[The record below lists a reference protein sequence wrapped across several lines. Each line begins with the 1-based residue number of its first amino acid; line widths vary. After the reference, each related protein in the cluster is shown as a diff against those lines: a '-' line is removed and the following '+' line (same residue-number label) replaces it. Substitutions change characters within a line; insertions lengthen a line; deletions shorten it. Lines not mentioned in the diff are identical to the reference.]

1 MWGGHRQGNRMG
13 SFRGSQEERFAPG
26 WNREYPPSLDSLA
39 QERHSGN
46 FSGRESLPFDI
57 QALTGLLNPQFA
69 NREEPSFS
77 YGARDGPRS
86 DFRGGEGHHD
96 FRGRD
101 FPPSDFQGRDES
113 QMDFRGR
120 EPPSS
125 DYRGRD
131 MYPGDFR
138 EREGPHM
145 DFRGGDVPSVD
156 YRNREQFRM
165 NYRDREAHN
174 MDYRG
179 RDEPSSDFRG
189 RGSFDLDFRGR
200 DGSHSDFRARDM
212 SELDFRGREHSYSD
226 FRNRDVPDL
235 DFRGVGTSDLDF
247 RNRNASSSDFR
258 NRHRSRSDQDFRN
271 RDMAPPMDFSE
282 REMPPMDQSLVD
294 FRRNQSTVPLAERE
308 GSGLRTSKREESALG
323 LDRTPFGSQ
332 KGEFQHSEAPARE
345 EESLGLGLEDD
356 TSHNFQN
363 SRGPLPTLQDQEEQP
378 QTFANKQQQQQLSG
392 GEQQRSDSDLGLK
405 GEGGLDFLG
414 RQDTDYRN
422 IEYRDVDHRLP
433 GHQMFDYEHGKSFS
447 EGKPSKDSRPYK
459 SLQDQDYR
467 TCPKYVKPSK
477 LIRLGGVPETATKDD
492 ILNAFRGPDGTPV
505 KDLRLKD
512 YSSGYDYG
520 YVCVEFSLLEE
531 AIGCMEANQ
540 GTLSIGGKEVTLE
553 YTPCPEFWRCKR
565 CKVCT
570 VGYRSSCSYCKLPR
584 DGSRAGPESRGSS
597 EGGEDTSAEQE
608 FTETK
613 LEKPEQEL
621 SGQPGSPKQTLQP
634 SVPAPQQECQPQEE
648 EPRKRDEGGERR
660 PLQEKRRD
668 MDRHQELPSQR
679 EVEEAPPQDGG
690 GSRTIMLK
698 RITRFTPPEVIV
710 GLLAPYVRLSTSS
723 VRIMKNKAG
732 RMGQTYGFI
741 ELDSHAEA
749 LRLLK
754 ILQNLDPPICIDGRT
769 VEVNLATG
777 RRRNDYGEH
786 GDNSYYG
793 PGRRGM
799 RDRRGSESQRRTR
812 AQSPSD
818 VSTYIYDP
826 ETGNYYDPIAGTY
839 YDPRTQREVTIDRE
853 SCSSPTE
860 SGRRRRHESQER
872 TNERKEPHSR
882 DNRDKR
888 EKGKSTFAKNEPGE
902 ERFFAE
908 DVFKK
913 PLPPSTKKDEGAGL
927 NETGEE
933 KFSAEDVFKK
943 PLPPS
948 VKKDE
953 STAPP
958 KVVNPLIGLLGEYG
972 GDSDNEEEEE
982 EEEQPQAQWL
992 PPPLP
997 PAQREEQP
1005 RKAKANEDKLTDWN
1019 KLACLL
1025 CRRQFPNKEVLIKHQ
1040 QLSNLHKQN
1049 LEIHMKIKR
1058 SEQELAY
1065 LEKRE
1070 REGRY
1075 KDKGN
1080 DRREKFQQMDSPE
1093 RKRLRYDQDSESD
1106 YDPRIDSNN
1115 KGNRMFQSAGWKK
1128 GFGHNQQGT
1137 ASPMEAE
1144 NRKKGPGL
1152 GPQGKPPKRQSNET
1166 YRDAVRRVMFARY
1179 KELE

>member
-1 MWGGHRQGNRMG
+1 MWIATIINPLM
-13 SFRGSQEERFAPG
+13 FGSQEERFAPG

-46 FSGRESLPFDI
+46 FSGRKSLPFGI
-57 QALTGLLNPQFA
+57 QALSGLLNPQFA

-86 DFRGGEGHHD
+86 DFRGGEGHRD

-113 QMDFRGR
+113 QMDFRSR
-120 EPPSS
+120 EPPPSE
-125 DYRGRD
+125 YRGRD
-131 MYPGDFR
+131 MYSGDFR
-138 EREGPHM
+138 DREGPPM
-145 DFRGGDVPSVD
+145 DFRGGDVPSGD
-156 YRNREQFRM
+156 YRNRDTFRM

-179 RDEPSSDFRG
+179 RDEAPSDFRG
-189 RGSFDLDFRGR
+189 RGSYDLDFRGR
-200 DGSHSDFRARDM
+200 DGPHSDFRARDM
-212 SELDFRGREHSYSD
+212 SELDYRGREHSYSD

-235 DFRGVGTSDLDF
+235 DFRGVGASDLDF
-247 RNRNASSSDFR
+247 RNRNAPSSDFR
-258 NRHRSRSDQDFRN
+258 NRHRSRSDQDFRS
-271 RDMAPPMDFSE
+271 RDVAPPMDFSD
-282 REMPPMDQSLVD
+282 REMPPVDQSLVD
-294 FRRNQSTVPLAERE
+294 FRHNQSTVPLAERE
-308 GSGLRTSKREESALG
+308 GSGLSTSKRDESALG

-332 KGEFQHSEAPARE
+332 KGEFQHSETPARE

-363 SRGPLPTLQDQEEQP
+363 SRGPLSALQDQEEQP

-405 GEGGLDFLG
+405 GEGDLDFLG

-422 IEYRDVDHRLP
+422 MEYRDVDHRLP

-447 EGKPSKDSRPYK
+447 EGKPNKDSRPYK

-512 YSSGYDYG
+512 YSSGENGIFYINT
-520 YVCVEFSLLEE
+520 LLGNLVKVLH
-531 AIGCMEANQ
+531 ALI
-540 GTLSIGGKEVTLE
+540 
-553 YTPCPEFWRCKR
+553 

-584 DGSRAGPESRGSS
+584 DGSRAGPESRGGA
-597 EGGEDTSAEQE
+597 EGEDTSAEQE

-613 LEKPEQEL
+613 LETPEQEL
-621 SGQPGSPKQTLQP
+621 SDQPGSPKQPLQP
-634 SVPAPQQECQPQEE
+634 SVPAPEQECQPEE
-648 EPRKRDEGGERR
+648 QEPRKRDEGREHR
-660 PLQEKRRD
+660 PSQEKRRD
-668 MDRHQELPSQR
+668 VDRYQEPPSQR
-679 EVEEAPPQDGG
+679 EAEEATPPDGG

-741 ELDSHAEA
+741 ELESHAEA

-769 VEVNLATG
+769 LEVNLATG
-777 RRRNDYGEH
+777 RRRYREMMLWGCSFCH
-786 GDNSYYG
+786 
-793 PGRRGM
+793 GRRGM
-799 RDRRGSESQRRTR
+799 RDRRGGESQRRTR

-826 ETGNYYDPIAGTY
+826 DTGNYYDPIAGTY

-853 SCSSPTE
+853 ASSSPTE
-860 SGRRRRHESQER
+860 SRRRRHESQER
-872 TNERKEPHSR
+872 TSDRKEPHSR
-882 DNRDKR
+882 DNRDKKD
-888 EKGKSTFAKNEPGE
+888 KGKSTSVKNDSGE
-902 ERFFAE
+902 ERFF
-908 DVFKK
+908 
-913 PLPPSTKKDEGAGL
+913 
-927 NETGEE
+927 
-933 KFSAEDVFKK
+933 AEDVFKK

-953 STAPP
+953 ST
-958 KVVNPLIGLLGEYG
+958 GLVRCYTCSLW
-972 GDSDNEEEEE
+972 SSM
-982 EEEQPQAQWL
+982 
-992 PPPLP
+992 
-997 PAQREEQP
+997 
-1005 RKAKANEDKLTDWN
+1005 
-1019 KLACLL
+1019 
-1025 CRRQFPNKEVLIKHQ
+1025 
-1040 QLSNLHKQN
+1040 SN
-1049 LEIHMKIKR
+1049 
-1058 SEQELAY
+1058 S
-1065 LEKRE
+1065 
-1070 REGRY
+1070 
-1075 KDKGN
+1075 
-1080 DRREKFQQMDSPE
+1080 
-1093 RKRLRYDQDSESD
+1093 
-1106 YDPRIDSNN
+1106 
-1115 KGNRMFQSAGWKK
+1115 
-1128 GFGHNQQGT
+1128 
-1137 ASPMEAE
+1137 
-1144 NRKKGPGL
+1144 
-1152 GPQGKPPKRQSNET
+1152 
-1166 YRDAVRRVMFARY
+1166 
-1179 KELE
+1179 

>member
-1 MWGGHRQGNRMG
+1 Y
-13 SFRGSQEERFAPG
+13 SGSQEERFAPG

-77 YGARDGPRS
+77 FGARDGPRS

-101 FPPSDFQGRDES
+101 FPPPDFQGRDES

-125 DYRGRD
+125 EYRGRD
-131 MYPGDFR
+131 MYSGDFR
-138 EREGPHM
+138 EREGPPM

-156 YRNREQFRM
+156 YRNRETFRM

-179 RDEPSSDFRG
+179 REEPPSDFRG

-200 DGSHSDFRARDM
+200 DGSHSDFRARDV
-212 SELDFRGREHSYSD
+212 SELDYRGREHSYSD

-247 RNRNASSSDFR
+247 RNRNAPSSDFR
-258 NRHRSRSDQDFRN
+258 NRHRSRSDQDFRS
-271 RDMAPPMDFSE
+271 RDMAPPMDFSD

-308 GSGLRTSKREESALG
+308 GSGLSTSKREEPALG

-356 TSHNFQN
+356 TSHNFQ
-363 SRGPLPTLQDQEEQP
+363 SSCGPLPTLQDQEEQP
-378 QTFANKQQQQQLSG
+378 QTFANKQQQQQQLSG

-467 TCPKYVKPSK
+467 TCPKYMKPSK

-512 YSSGYDYG
+512 YSSVIC
-520 YVCVEFSLLEE
+520 VCWAHSSFTPLSQ
-531 AIGCMEANQ
+531 Q

-584 DGSRAGPESRGSS
+584 DVHFSS
-597 EGGEDTSAEQE
+597 LIAEA
-608 FTETK
+608 K

-621 SGQPGSPKQTLQP
+621 SGQPGSPEQPLQP
-634 SVPAPQQECQPQEE
+634 SIPATQQECQPQEQ
-648 EPRKRDEGGERR
+648 EPRKRDEGRERR
-660 PLQEKRRD
+660 PSQEKRRD
-668 MDRHQELPSQR
+668 VDRHQELPSQR
-679 EVEEAPPQDGG
+679 EAEEATPQDGG

-799 RDRRGSESQRRTR
+799 RDRRGGESQRRTR

-853 SCSSPTE
+853 ACSSPTE
-860 SGRRRRHESQER
+860 SRRRRHGSQER

-882 DNRDKR
+882 DNRDKK
-888 EKGKSTFAKNEPGE
+888 EKGKSTSAK
-902 ERFFAE
+902 
-908 DVFKK
+908 
-913 PLPPSTKKDEGAGL
+913 S
-927 NETGEE
+927 ETGEE

-953 STAPP
+953 SAAPP

-982 EEEQPQAQWL
+982 EEEQSQAQWL
-992 PPPLP
+992 PPPHP

-1005 RKAKANEDKLTDWN
+1005 RKAKASDDKLTDWN

-1093 RKRLRYDQDSESD
+1093 RKRLRYDRDSESD

-1115 KGNRMFQSAGWKK
+1115 KGNRVLQSTGWKK

-1137 ASPMEAE
+1137 TSPMEAE
-1144 NRKKGPGL
+1144 NRKKGPGV
-1152 GPQGKPPKRQSNET
+1152 GAQGKPSKRQSNET

>member
-1 MWGGHRQGNRMG
+1 Y
-13 SFRGSQEERFAPG
+13 SGSQEERFAPG

-77 YGARDGPRS
+77 FGARDGPRS

-125 DYRGRD
+125 EYRGRD
-131 MYPGDFR
+131 MYSGDFR
-138 EREGPHM
+138 EREGPPM

-156 YRNREQFRM
+156 YRNRETFRM

-179 RDEPSSDFRG
+179 RDEPPSDFRG

-212 SELDFRGREHSYSD
+212 SELDYRGREHSYSD
-226 FRNRDVPDL
+226 FRNRDVPDM

-247 RNRNASSSDFR
+247 RNRNAPSSDFR
-258 NRHRSRSDQDFRN
+258 NRHRSRSDQDFRS
-271 RDMAPPMDFSE
+271 RDVAPPMDFPD
-282 REMPPMDQSLVD
+282 REMPPVDQSLVD

-308 GSGLRTSKREESALG
+308 GSGLSTSKREESALG

-345 EESLGLGLEDD
+345 EESLGL
-356 TSHNFQN
+356 
-363 SRGPLPTLQDQEEQP
+363 EEQP

-392 GEQQRSDSDLGLK
+392 GEQQRTDSDLGLK
-405 GEGGLDFLG
+405 DEGGLDFLG

-422 IEYRDVDHRLP
+422 MEYRDVDHRLP
-433 GHQMFDYEHGKSFS
+433 GHQMFDYEHDKSFS

-512 YSSGYDYG
+512 YSSGKCG
-520 YVCVEFSLLEE
+520 TAV
-531 AIGCMEANQ
+531 ICMCWAYSSFTPLSQQ

-584 DGSRAGPESRGSS
+584 DVHFSS
-597 EGGEDTSAEQE
+597 LIA
-608 FTETK
+608 ETK
-613 LEKPEQEL
+613 LEKTEQEL
-621 SGQPGSPKQTLQP
+621 SGQPGSPKQPLQA
-634 SVPAPQQECQPQEE
+634 SVPAPQQECQPQEQ
-648 EPRKRDEGGERR
+648 EPRKRDEGRERR
-660 PLQEKRRD
+660 PSQEKRRD

-679 EVEEAPPQDGG
+679 QAEEATPQEGG

-777 RRRNDYGEH
+777 RRRNDYGDH

-799 RDRRGSESQRRTR
+799 RDRRGGESQRRTR

-853 SCSSPTE
+853 ACSSPTE
-860 SGRRRRHESQER
+860 SRRRRHGSQER

-882 DNRDKR
+882 DNRDKK
-888 EKGKSTFAKNEPGE
+888 EKGKNTSAK
-902 ERFFAE
+902 
-908 DVFKK
+908 
-913 PLPPSTKKDEGAGL
+913 

-953 STAPP
+953 SAAPP

-982 EEEQPQAQWL
+982 EEEQSQAQWL
-992 PPPLP
+992 LPPHP

-1005 RKAKANEDKLTDWN
+1005 RKAKANDDKLTDWN

-1049 LEIHMKIKR
+1049 LEIHMKIKQ

-1080 DRREKFQQMDSPE
+1080 DRREKFQQLDSPE
-1093 RKRLRYDQDSESD
+1093 RKRLRYDRDSESD

-1115 KGNRMFQSAGWKK
+1115 KGNRMVQSTGWKK

-1137 ASPMEAE
+1137 TSPMDAE

-1152 GPQGKPPKRQSNET
+1152 GAQGKPSKRQSNET

>member
-1 MWGGHRQGNRMG
+1 MWGDHRQGNRMG

-77 YGARDGPRS
+77 FGARDGPRS

-125 DYRGRD
+125 EYRGRD
-131 MYPGDFR
+131 MYSGDFR
-138 EREGPHM
+138 EREGPPM

-156 YRNREQFRM
+156 YRNRETFRM

-179 RDEPSSDFRG
+179 RDEPPSDFRG

-200 DGSHSDFRARDM
+200 DGSHSDFRARDV
-212 SELDFRGREHSYSD
+212 SELDYRGREHSYSD

-247 RNRNASSSDFR
+247 RNRNAPSSDFR
-258 NRHRSRSDQDFRN
+258 NRHRSRSDQDFRS
-271 RDMAPPMDFSE
+271 RDVAPPMDFSD
-282 REMPPMDQSLVD
+282 REMPPVDQSLVD
-294 FRRNQSTVPLAERE
+294 FRHNQSTGPLAERE
-308 GSGLRTSKREESALG
+308 GSSLSTSKREESALG

-332 KGEFQHSEAPARE
+332 KGEFQHAEAPARE
-345 EESLGLGLEDD
+345 EESLGL
-356 TSHNFQN
+356 
-363 SRGPLPTLQDQEEQP
+363 EEQP
-378 QTFANKQQQQQLSG
+378 QAFANKQQQQQLSG

-512 YSSGYDYG
+512 YSSVMC
-520 YVCVEFSLLEE
+520 VCWAQSSFTPLSQ
-531 AIGCMEANQ
+531 Q

-584 DGSRAGPESRGSS
+584 DAHFSCLIA
-597 EGGEDTSAEQE
+597 
-608 FTETK
+608 ETK

-621 SGQPGSPKQTLQP
+621 SGQPGSPKQPLQP
-634 SVPAPQQECQPQEE
+634 SVPAPQQECQPQEQ
-648 EPRKRDEGGERR
+648 EPRKRDEGRERR
-660 PLQEKRRD
+660 PSQEKRRD

-679 EVEEAPPQDGG
+679 EAEEATPQDGG

-799 RDRRGSESQRRTR
+799 RDRRGGESQRRTR

-839 YDPRTQREVTIDRE
+839 YDPRTQREVTIDRDA
-853 SCSSPTE
+853 CSSPTE
-860 SGRRRRHESQER
+860 SRRRRHGSQER

-882 DNRDKR
+882 DNRDKK
-888 EKGKSTFAKNEPGE
+888 EKGKNTS
-902 ERFFAE
+902 AE
-908 DVFKK
+908 
-913 PLPPSTKKDEGAGL
+913 

-953 STAPP
+953 SAAPP

-982 EEEQPQAQWL
+982 EEEQSQAQWL
-992 PPPLP
+992 PPPHP

-1005 RKAKANEDKLTDWN
+1005 RKAKASDDKLTDWN

-1093 RKRLRYDQDSESD
+1093 TKRLRYDRDTESD

-1115 KGNRMFQSAGWKK
+1115 KGNRMLQSTGWKK

-1137 ASPMEAE
+1137 ASPVEVE

-1152 GPQGKPPKRQSNET
+1152 GAPGKPSKRQSNET

>member
-1 MWGGHRQGNRMG
+1 Y
-13 SFRGSQEERFAPG
+13 SGSQEERFAPG
-26 WNREYPPSLDSLA
+26 WNREYPPSLDSLG

-46 FSGRESLPFDI
+46 FSGRKSLPFDI
-57 QALTGLLNPQFA
+57 QALSGLLNPQFA

-86 DFRGGEGHHD
+86 DFRGGDGHHD

-120 EPPSS
+120 EPPPSE
-125 DYRGRD
+125 YRGRD
-131 MYPGDFR
+131 MYSGDFR
-138 EREGPHM
+138 EREGPPM
-145 DFRGGDVPSVD
+145 DFRGGDVPSGD
-156 YRNREQFRM
+156 YRNRDTFRM

-179 RDEPSSDFRG
+179 REEPPSDFRG
-189 RGSFDLDFRGR
+189 RGSYDFDFRGR
-200 DGSHSDFRARDM
+200 DGPHSDFRARDM
-212 SELDFRGREHSYSD
+212 PELDYRGREHCYSD

-235 DFRGVGTSDLDF
+235 DFRGVGTSDLDL
-247 RNRNASSSDFR
+247 RNRNAPSSDFR
-258 NRHRSRSDQDFRN
+258 NRHRSRSDQDFRS
-271 RDMAPPMDFSE
+271 RDVAPPMDFSD
-282 REMPPMDQSLVD
+282 REMPPVDQSLVD
-294 FRRNQSTVPLAERE
+294 FRHNQSAVPLAERE
-308 GSGLRTSKREESALG
+308 GSGLSTGKRDESALS
-323 LDRTPFGSQ
+323 LDRNPFGSQ

-345 EESLGLGLEDD
+345 EESLGL
-356 TSHNFQN
+356 
-363 SRGPLPTLQDQEEQP
+363 EEQP
-378 QTFANKQQQQQLSG
+378 HTFANKQQQQQLSG

-405 GEGGLDFLG
+405 GEGDLDFLG
-414 RQDTDYRN
+414 RQDADYRN
-422 IEYRDVDHRLP
+422 MEYRDVDHRLP
-433 GHQMFDYEHGKSFS
+433 GNQMFDYEHGKSFA

-459 SLQDQDYR
+459 NLQDQDYR

-512 YSSGYDYG
+512 YSSG
-520 YVCVEFSLLEE
+520 ENAFSSASSFKAHLSFTPLSQ
-531 AIGCMEANQ
+531 Q
-540 GTLSIGGKEVTLE
+540 GTLTIGGKEVTLE

-584 DGSRAGPESRGSS
+584 DENWRKKTHLPKHSYVKPVHFSS
-597 EGGEDTSAEQE
+597 LTA
-608 FTETK
+608 ETK
-613 LEKPEQEL
+613 LETPEQEL
-621 SGQPGSPKQTLQP
+621 SGQPGSPKQPLQP
-634 SVPAPQQECQPQEE
+634 PVPAPQQECQPQEQ
-648 EPRKRDEGGERR
+648 EPRKRDEGREHR
-660 PLQEKRRD
+660 PSQEKRRD
-668 MDRHQELPSQR
+668 MDRHQEPPSQR
-679 EVEEAPPQDGG
+679 EAEEATPPDGG

-710 GLLAPYVRLSTSS
+710 GLLAPYVRLSTSN

-741 ELDSHAEA
+741 ELESHAEA

-769 VEVNLATG
+769 LEVNLATG

-786 GDNSYYG
+786 GGNSYYG

-799 RDRRGSESQRRTR
+799 RDRRGGESLRRTR

-826 ETGNYYDPIAGTY
+826 DTGNYYDPIAGTY

-853 SCSSPTE
+853 PSPPPTE
-860 SGRRRRHESQER
+860 SRRRRQESQER
-872 TNERKEPHSR
+872 TSDRKEPYSR
-882 DNRDKR
+882 DNRDRKD
-888 EKGKSTFAKNEPGE
+888 KGKSASAK
-902 ERFFAE
+902 
-908 DVFKK
+908 
-913 PLPPSTKKDEGAGL
+913 T
-927 NETGEE
+927 ETGEE

-948 VKKDE
+948 VKKEE
-953 STAPP
+953 SAAPP

-982 EEEQPQAQWL
+982 EEEQSQAQWL
-992 PPPLP
+992 PPPPHP
-997 PAQREEQP
+997 PATREEQP
-1005 RKAKANEDKLTDWN
+1005 RKAKVSDDKLTDWN

-1070 REGRY
+1070 REGRH

-1093 RKRLRYDQDSESD
+1093 RKRLRYDRDSESD
-1106 YDPRIDSNN
+1106 YDPRLDSNN
-1115 KGNRMFQSAGWKK
+1115 KGNRMVQSPGWKK

-1137 ASPMEAE
+1137 ASPVEAE
-1144 NRKKGPGL
+1144 NRRKGPGL
-1152 GPQGKPPKRQSNET
+1152 GAPGKPPKRQSNET

-1179 KELE
+1179 KELK

>member
-1 MWGGHRQGNRMG
+1 Y
-13 SFRGSQEERFAPG
+13 SGSQEERFAPG
-26 WNREYPPSLDSLA
+26 WNREYPPSLDSLG

-46 FSGRESLPFDI
+46 FSGRKSLPFDI
-57 QALTGLLNPQFA
+57 QALSGLLNPQFA

-86 DFRGGEGHHD
+86 DFRGGDGHHD

-101 FPPSDFQGRDES
+101 FPPPDFQSRDES

-120 EPPSS
+120 EPLPSE
-125 DYRGRD
+125 YRGRD
-131 MYPGDFR
+131 MYSGDFR
-138 EREGPHM
+138 EREGPPM
-145 DFRGGDVPSVD
+145 DFRGGDVPSGD
-156 YRNREQFRM
+156 YRNRDTFRM

-179 RDEPSSDFRG
+179 REEPPSDFRG
-189 RGSFDLDFRGR
+189 RGSYDFDFRGR
-200 DGSHSDFRARDM
+200 DGPHSDFRARDM
-212 SELDFRGREHSYSD
+212 SELDYRGREHSYSD

-235 DFRGVGTSDLDF
+235 DFRGVGTSDLDL
-247 RNRNASSSDFR
+247 RSRNAPSSDFR
-258 NRHRSRSDQDFRN
+258 NRHRSRSDQDFRS
-271 RDMAPPMDFSE
+271 RDVAPPMDFSD
-282 REMPPMDQSLVD
+282 REMPSVDQSLVD
-294 FRRNQSTVPLAERE
+294 FRHNQSTVTLAERE
-308 GSGLRTSKREESALG
+308 GCGLSNSKRDESALS
-323 LDRTPFGSQ
+323 LDRSPFGSQ

-345 EESLGLGLEDD
+345 DESLGLSLEDD

-378 QTFANKQQQQQLSG
+378 QTFANKQQQEQLSG

-405 GEGGLDFLG
+405 GEGDLDFLG
-414 RQDTDYRN
+414 RQDADYRN
-422 IEYRDVDHRLP
+422 MEYRDVDHRLP
-433 GHQMFDYEHGKSFS
+433 GHQMFDYEHGKSFA

-459 SLQDQDYR
+459 NLQDQDYR

-505 KDLRLKD
+505 KDLQLKD
-512 YSSGYDYG
+512 YSS
-520 YVCVEFSLLEE
+520 VT
-531 AIGCMEANQ
+531 CMCWAHLSFTPLSQQ
-540 GTLSIGGKEVTLE
+540 GTLTIGGKEVTLE

-584 DGSRAGPESRGSS
+584 DGEKKHLLKHSYVKPVYFSS
-597 EGGEDTSAEQE
+597 LTV
-608 FTETK
+608 ETK
-613 LEKPEQEL
+613 LGTPEQEL
-621 SGQPGSPKQTLQP
+621 SGQPGSPKQPFQP
-634 SVPAPQQECQPQEE
+634 SVSAPQQECQPQEQ
-648 EPRKRDEGGERR
+648 EPRNRDEGREHR
-660 PLQEKRRD
+660 PSQEKRRD
-668 MDRHQELPSQR
+668 MDRHQEPPCQR
-679 EVEEAPPQDGG
+679 EAEEATPPDGG

-710 GLLAPYVRLSTSS
+710 GLLAPYVHLSTSS

-741 ELDSHAEA
+741 ELESHAEA

-769 VEVNLATG
+769 LEVNLATG

-786 GDNSYYG
+786 GGNSYYG

-799 RDRRGSESQRRTR
+799 RDRRGGESLRRTR

-826 ETGNYYDPIAGTY
+826 DTGNYYDPIAGTY

-853 SCSSPTE
+853 PSSPPTE
-860 SGRRRRHESQER
+860 GRRRWHGSQER
-872 TNERKEPHSR
+872 ISDRKEPHSR
-882 DNRDKR
+882 DNRDKKD
-888 EKGKSTFAKNEPGE
+888 KGKSTSAK
-902 ERFFAE
+902 
-908 DVFKK
+908 
-913 PLPPSTKKDEGAGL
+913 T
-927 NETGEE
+927 ETGEE

-948 VKKDE
+948 VKKEE
-953 STAPP
+953 SAAPP

-982 EEEQPQAQWL
+982 EEEQSQAQWL
-992 PPPLP
+992 PPPPHP
-997 PAQREEQP
+997 PAPREEQP
-1005 RKAKANEDKLTDWN
+1005 RKAKVSDDKLTDWN

-1070 REGRY
+1070 REGKL

-1093 RKRLRYDQDSESD
+1093 RKRLRYDRDSESD
-1106 YDPRIDSNN
+1106 CDPRLDSNN
-1115 KGNRMFQSAGWKK
+1115 RGNRMVPSPGWKK

-1137 ASPMEAE
+1137 ASPVEAE
-1144 NRKKGPGL
+1144 NRRKGPGL
-1152 GPQGKPPKRQSNET
+1152 GAPGKPPKRQSNET

-1179 KELE
+1179 KELK

>member
-1 MWGGHRQGNRMG
+1 Y
-13 SFRGSQEERFAPG
+13 SGSQEERFAPG

-57 QALTGLLNPQFA
+57 QAFTGLLNPQFA

-77 YGARDGPRS
+77 FGARDGPRS

-101 FPPSDFQGRDES
+101 FPPPDFQGRDES
-113 QMDFRGR
+113 QMEFRGR

-125 DYRGRD
+125 EYRGRD
-131 MYPGDFR
+131 MYSGDYW
-138 EREGPHM
+138 EREGPPM
-145 DFRGGDVPSVD
+145 EFRGGDVPSMD
-156 YRNREQFRM
+156 YRNRETFRM

-179 RDEPSSDFRG
+179 RDEPSDFRG

-200 DGSHSDFRARDM
+200 DGPHADFRARDV
-212 SELDFRGREHSYSD
+212 SELDYRGREHSYSD
-226 FRNRDVPDL
+226 FKNRDVPDL

-247 RNRNASSSDFR
+247 RNRNAPSSDFR
-258 NRHRSRSDQDFRN
+258 SRHRSRSDQDFRS
-271 RDMAPPMDFSE
+271 RDVAPRMDFSD
-282 REMPPMDQSLVD
+282 REMPPVDQNLVD
-294 FRRNQSTVPLAERE
+294 FRHNQSTVPLAERE
-308 GSGLRTSKREESALG
+308 GSGLNTSKREESALG

-345 EESLGLGLEDD
+345 EEPLGL
-356 TSHNFQN
+356 
-363 SRGPLPTLQDQEEQP
+363 EEQP
-378 QTFANKQQQQQLSG
+378 QTFANKQQQQQQLSG
-392 GEQQRSDSDLGLK
+392 GEQQGSDSDLGLK
-405 GEGGLDFLG
+405 GEGDLDFLG

-433 GHQMFDYEHGKSFS
+433 GHQIFDYEHGKSFS

-459 SLQDQDYR
+459 NLQDQDYR

-512 YSSGYDYG
+512 YSS
-520 YVCVEFSLLEE
+520 VCVCWARSSFTPLSQ
-531 AIGCMEANQ
+531 Q

-584 DGSRAGPESRGSS
+584 DVHFSS
-597 EGGEDTSAEQE
+597 LTA
-608 FTETK
+608 ETK

-621 SGQPGSPKQTLQP
+621 SGQPGSPKQPLQP
-634 SVPAPQQECQPQEE
+634 AIPAPQQECQPQEQ
-648 EPRKRDEGGERR
+648 EPRKRDEGREQRPSQERR
-660 PLQEKRRD
+660 SD
-668 MDRHQELPSQR
+668 MEQHQEMPSQR
-679 EVEEAPPQDGG
+679 QPEEATPQDGG
-690 GSRTIMLK
+690 GSRTIILK

-710 GLLAPYVRLSTSS
+710 GLLAPYVRLSTSN

-741 ELDSHAEA
+741 ELESHAEA
-749 LRLLK
+749 MRVLK

-769 VEVNLATG
+769 LEVNLATG
-777 RRRNDYGEH
+777 RRNDYGDR

-799 RDRRGSESQRRTR
+799 RDRRGGESQRRTR

-826 ETGNYYDPIAGTY
+826 ETGNYYDPIADTY
-839 YDPRTQREVTIDRE
+839 YDPRTQREVTVDRE
-853 SCSSPTE
+853 ACSSPTE
-860 SGRRRRHESQER
+860 GKRRQHGSQER

-882 DNRDKR
+882 DSRDKK
-888 EKGKSTFAKNEPGE
+888 EKGKSTSAKNET
-902 ERFFAE
+902 
-908 DVFKK
+908 V
-913 PLPPSTKKDEGAGL
+913 
-927 NETGEE
+927 EE
-933 KFSAEDVFKK
+933 KFSTEDVFKK

-953 STAPP
+953 SAAPP

-982 EEEQPQAQWL
+982 EEEQSQAQWL
-992 PPPLP
+992 PPPHP
-997 PAQREEQP
+997 PAQRKEQA
-1005 RKAKANEDKLTDWN
+1005 RKAKASDEKLTDWN

-1093 RKRLRYDQDSESD
+1093 RKRLRYDRDSESD
-1106 YDPRIDSNN
+1106 YDPRMDSNN
-1115 KGNRMFQSAGWKK
+1115 KGNRMFQSTGWKK

-1137 ASPMEAE
+1137 TSPMEAE

-1152 GPQGKPPKRQSNET
+1152 GAPGKPSKRQSNET

>member
-1 MWGGHRQGNRMG
+1 Y
-13 SFRGSQEERFAPG
+13 SGSQEERFAPG
-26 WNREYPPSLDSLA
+26 WNREYPPSLDSLG

-46 FSGRESLPFDI
+46 FSGRKSLPFDI
-57 QALTGLLNPQFA
+57 QALSGLLNPQFA

-120 EPPSS
+120 EPPPSE
-125 DYRGRD
+125 YRGRD
-131 MYPGDFR
+131 MYSGDFR
-138 EREGPHM
+138 EREGPPM
-145 DFRGGDVPSVD
+145 DFRGGDVPSGD
-156 YRNREQFRM
+156 YRNRDTFRM

-179 RDEPSSDFRG
+179 RDEPPSDFRG
-189 RGSFDLDFRGR
+189 RGSYDLDFRGR
-200 DGSHSDFRARDM
+200 DGPHSDFRARDM
-212 SELDFRGREHSYSD
+212 SELDYRGREHSYSD

-247 RNRNASSSDFR
+247 RNRNAPSSDFR
-258 NRHRSRSDQDFRN
+258 NRHRSRSDQDFRS
-271 RDMAPPMDFSE
+271 RDVAPPMDFSD
-282 REMPPMDQSLVD
+282 REMPPVDQSLVD
-294 FRRNQSTVPLAERE
+294 FRHNQSTVPLAERE
-308 GSGLRTSKREESALG
+308 GSGLSTSKRDESAHS

-332 KGEFQHSEAPARE
+332 KGEFQHTEASTGE

-363 SRGPLPTLQDQEEQP
+363 SRGPLPTLQDQEEQT

-405 GEGGLDFLG
+405 GEGDLDFLG

-422 IEYRDVDHRLP
+422 MEYRDVDHRLP

-512 YSSGYDYG
+512 YSSVTC
-520 YVCVEFSLLEE
+520 VCWARSSFTPLSQ
-531 AIGCMEANQ
+531 Q
-540 GTLSIGGKEVTLE
+540 GTLTIGGKEVTLE

-584 DGSRAGPESRGSS
+584 DGEYIWSPEL
-597 EGGEDTSAEQE
+597 A
-608 FTETK
+608 ETK
-613 LEKPEQEL
+613 LETPEQEL
-621 SGQPGSPKQTLQP
+621 SGQPGSPKQPLQP
-634 SVPAPQQECQPQEE
+634 SVPAPQQECQPQEQ
-648 EPRKRDEGGERR
+648 EPRKRDEGRDHR
-660 PLQEKRRD
+660 PSQEKRRD
-668 MDRHQELPSQR
+668 MDRHQEPPSQR
-679 EVEEAPPQDGG
+679 EAEEATPPDGG

-741 ELDSHAEA
+741 ELESHAEA

-769 VEVNLATG
+769 LEVNLATG

-799 RDRRGSESQRRTR
+799 RDRRGGESQRRTR

-826 ETGNYYDPIAGTY
+826 DTGNYYDPIAGTY

-853 SCSSPTE
+853 ASSPPTE
-860 SGRRRRHESQER
+860 SRRRRHGSQER
-872 TNERKEPHSR
+872 TSDRKEPHSR
-882 DNRDKR
+882 DNRDRKD
-888 EKGKSTFAKNEPGE
+888 KGKSTSAK
-902 ERFFAE
+902 A
-908 DVFKK
+908 
-913 PLPPSTKKDEGAGL
+913 
-927 NETGEE
+927 ETGEE

-948 VKKDE
+948 VKKEE
-953 STAPP
+953 SAAPP

-982 EEEQPQAQWL
+982 EEEQSQAQWL
-992 PPPLP
+992 PPPPHP
-997 PAQREEQP
+997 PAPREEQP
-1005 RKAKANEDKLTDWN
+1005 RKAKASDDKLTDWN

-1070 REGRY
+1070 REGRH

-1093 RKRLRYDQDSESD
+1093 RKRLRYDRESESD
-1106 YDPRIDSNN
+1106 YDPRLDSNN
-1115 KGNRMFQSAGWKK
+1115 RGNRMVQSPGWKK

-1137 ASPMEAE
+1137 ASPVEAE
-1144 NRKKGPGL
+1144 NRRKGPGL
-1152 GPQGKPPKRQSNET
+1152 GAPGKPPKRQSNET

>member
-1 MWGGHRQGNRMG
+1 Y
-13 SFRGSQEERFAPG
+13 SGSQEERFAPG

-77 YGARDGPRS
+77 FGARDGPRS

-101 FPPSDFQGRDES
+101 FPSSDFQGRDES

-125 DYRGRD
+125 EYRGRD
-131 MYPGDFR
+131 MYSGDFR
-138 EREGPHM
+138 EREGPPM

-156 YRNREQFRM
+156 YRNRETFRM

-179 RDEPSSDFRG
+179 RDEPPSDFRG

-200 DGSHSDFRARDM
+200 DGSHSDFRARDV
-212 SELDFRGREHSYSD
+212 SELDYRGREHSYSD

-247 RNRNASSSDFR
+247 RNRNAPSSDFR
-258 NRHRSRSDQDFRN
+258 NRHRSRSDQDFRS
-271 RDMAPPMDFSE
+271 RDVAPPMDFSD
-282 REMPPMDQSLVD
+282 REMPPVDQSLVD

-308 GSGLRTSKREESALG
+308 GSGLSTSKREESALG

-447 EGKPSKDSRPYK
+447 EGKPSKDARPYK

-512 YSSGYDYG
+512 YSSVIC
-520 YVCVEFSLLEE
+520 VCWAPSSFTPLSQ
-531 AIGCMEANQ
+531 Q

-584 DGSRAGPESRGSS
+584 DGEYIWSPRVWSV
-597 EGGEDTSAEQE
+597 
-608 FTETK
+608 K
-613 LEKPEQEL
+613 KL
-621 SGQPGSPKQTLQP
+621 SGQPGSPKQPLQP
-634 SVPAPQQECQPQEE
+634 SVPAPQQECQPEE
-648 EPRKRDEGGERR
+648 QEPRKRDEGRERR
-660 PLQEKRRD
+660 PSQEKRRD
-668 MDRHQELPSQR
+668 MERHQELPSQR
-679 EVEEAPPQDGG
+679 EAEEATPQDGG

-799 RDRRGSESQRRTR
+799 RDRRGGESQRRTR

-853 SCSSPTE
+853 ACSSPTE
-860 SGRRRRHESQER
+860 SRRRRHGSQER

-882 DNRDKR
+882 DNRDKK
-888 EKGKSTFAKNEPGE
+888 EKGKNTSAK
-902 ERFFAE
+902 
-908 DVFKK
+908 
-913 PLPPSTKKDEGAGL
+913 

-953 STAPP
+953 SAAPP

-992 PPPLP
+992 PPPHP

-1005 RKAKANEDKLTDWN
+1005 RKAKASDDKLTDWN

-1093 RKRLRYDQDSESD
+1093 RKRLRYDRDSESD

-1115 KGNRMFQSAGWKK
+1115 KGNRMLQSTGWKK

-1137 ASPMEAE
+1137 TSPMEAE

-1152 GPQGKPPKRQSNET
+1152 GAQGKPSKRQSNET

>member
-1 MWGGHRQGNRMG
+1 Y
-13 SFRGSQEERFAPG
+13 SGSQEERFAPG

-69 NREEPSFS
+69 NREQPSFS
-77 YGARDGPRS
+77 FGARDGPCS

-101 FPPSDFQGRDES
+101 FPPSDYQGRDES

-125 DYRGRD
+125 EYRGRD
-131 MYPGDFR
+131 MYSGDFR
-138 EREGPHM
+138 EREGPPM
-145 DFRGGDVPSVD
+145 DFRGGDVPPVD
-156 YRNREQFRM
+156 YKNRETFRM

-179 RDEPSSDFRG
+179 RDEPPPDFRG

-200 DGSHSDFRARDM
+200 DGSHSDFRARGVP
-212 SELDFRGREHSYSD
+212 ELDYRGREHSYSD

-235 DFRGVGTSDLDF
+235 DFRGVGASDLDF
-247 RNRNASSSDFR
+247 RNRNTPSSDFR
-258 NRHRSRSDQDFRN
+258 NRHRSRSDQDFRS
-271 RDMAPPMDFSE
+271 RDVAPPMDYSD
-282 REMPPMDQSLVD
+282 REMPPVDQSLAD

-308 GSGLRTSKREESALG
+308 GSGLTTSKREEPALG

-345 EESLGLGLEDD
+345 EESLGL
-356 TSHNFQN
+356 
-363 SRGPLPTLQDQEEQP
+363 EEQP
-378 QTFANKQQQQQLSG
+378 QTFANKQQQQQQLSG
-392 GEQQRSDSDLGLK
+392 GEQQGSESDLVLK
-405 GEGGLDFLG
+405 GEGDLDFLG

-422 IEYRDVDHRLP
+422 MEYRDVDHRLP
-433 GHQMFDYEHGKSFS
+433 GHQMYDYEHGKSFS

-467 TCPKYVKPSK
+467 TGPKYVKPSK

-512 YSSGYDYG
+512 YSSAIC
-520 YVCVEFSLLEE
+520 VCWAHSSFPPLSQ
-531 AIGCMEANQ
+531 Q

-584 DGSRAGPESRGSS
+584 DGE
-597 EGGEDTSAEQE
+597 
-608 FTETK
+608 
-613 LEKPEQEL
+613 EKYMLKHCLWNQCISPLQQQRQSLKNL
-621 SGQPGSPKQTLQP
+621 SKRSPKQPLQP
-634 SVPAPQQECQPQEE
+634 SVPAPQQECQPQEQ
-648 EPRKRDEGGERR
+648 EPRKRDEGQERR
-660 PLQEKRRD
+660 PSQERRRD

-679 EVEEAPPQDGG
+679 EAEEATPQDGG
-690 GSRTIMLK
+690 GSRSNDGLSTSKAIMLK

-786 GDNSYYG
+786 SDNSYYG

-799 RDRRGSESQRRTR
+799 RDRRGGESQRRTR

-839 YDPRTQREVTIDRE
+839 YDPRTQREVTIDQE
-853 SCSSPTE
+853 GCSSPTE
-860 SGRRRRHESQER
+860 SRRRRHGSQEWASG
-872 TNERKEPHSR
+872 RKEPHSR
-882 DNRDKR
+882 DNRDKK
-888 EKGKSTFAKNEPGE
+888 EKGKSTSAK
-902 ERFFAE
+902 
-908 DVFKK
+908 
-913 PLPPSTKKDEGAGL
+913 

-953 STAPP
+953 SAATP

-982 EEEQPQAQWL
+982 GQDQAQWL
-992 PPPLP
+992 LPPLP
-997 PAQREEQP
+997 PAQREDQP
-1005 RKAKANEDKLTDWN
+1005 QKAKVGEDKLTDWN

-1058 SEQELAY
+1058 SQQELAY

-1093 RKRLRYDQDSESD
+1093 RKRLRYDRDSE
-1106 YDPRIDSNN
+1106 RMDSNN
-1115 KGNRMFQSAGWKK
+1115 KGNRTFQSMGWKK

-1137 ASPMEAE
+1137 ASPAEAE

-1152 GPQGKPPKRQSNET
+1152 GVQGKPSKRQSNET

>member
-1 MWGGHRQGNRMG
+1 MWGDHRQGNRMG

-96 FRGRD
+96 FRGRN

-179 RDEPSSDFRG
+179 RDEPPSDFRG

-212 SELDFRGREHSYSD
+212 SELDYRGREHSYSD

-247 RNRNASSSDFR
+247 RNRNAPSSDFR

-271 RDMAPPMDFSE
+271 RDMAPPMDFSD

-323 LDRTPFGSQ
+323 LDRAPFGSQ

-345 EESLGLGLEDD
+345 EESLGL
-356 TSHNFQN
+356 
-363 SRGPLPTLQDQEEQP
+363 EEQP

-512 YSSGYDYG
+512 YSSGKKSKIT
-520 YVCVEFSLLEE
+520 CLHWAHLSFTPLSP
-531 AIGCMEANQ
+531 Q

-584 DGSRAGPESRGSS
+584 D
-597 EGGEDTSAEQE
+597 
-608 FTETK
+608 ETK
-613 LEKPEQEL
+613 LEKPEQEV

-888 EKGKSTFAKNEPGE
+888 EKGKSTFAKNE
-902 ERFFAE
+902 
-908 DVFKK
+908 
-913 PLPPSTKKDEGAGL
+913 
-927 NETGEE
+927 TGEE

-972 GDSDNEEEEE
+972 GDSDNEDEEE

-1093 RKRLRYDQDSESD
+1093 RKRLRYDRDSESD

-1115 KGNRMFQSAGWKK
+1115 KGNRTFQSAGWKK

-1137 ASPMEAE
+1137 TSPMEAE

>member
-1 MWGGHRQGNRMG
+1 WGDHRQGNRAG

-57 QALTGLLNPQFA
+57 QALAGLLNPQFA

-77 YGARDGPRS
+77 FGARDGPRS

-101 FPPSDFQGRDES
+101 FPPPDFQSRDES
-113 QMDFRGR
+113 QLDFRGR
-120 EPPSS
+120 EPPPSE
-125 DYRGRD
+125 YRGRE
-131 MYPGDFR
+131 MYSGDFR
-138 EREGPHM
+138 EREGPPM
-145 DFRGGDVPSVD
+145 EFRGGDIPSVD
-156 YRNREQFRM
+156 YRNRETFWM
-165 NYRDREAHN
+165 NYRDREAHSV
-174 MDYRG
+174 DYRG
-179 RDEPSSDFRG
+179 RDEPPSDFRG

-200 DGSHSDFRARDM
+200 DGSHSDFRARDV
-212 SELDFRGREHSYSD
+212 SELDYRGRDHSYSD

-247 RNRNASSSDFR
+247 RNRNAPSSDFR
-258 NRHRSRSDQDFRN
+258 NRHRSRADQDFRS
-271 RDMAPPMDFSE
+271 RDMPPPMDFPD
-282 REMPPMDQSLVD
+282 REMPPVDQSLVD

-308 GSGLRTSKREESALG
+308 GSGLSTSKKDEPALG

-345 EESLGLGLEDD
+345 EESLGL
-356 TSHNFQN
+356 
-363 SRGPLPTLQDQEEQP
+363 EEQP
-378 QTFANKQQQQQLSG
+378 QTFANKQQQQQQLSG

-405 GEGGLDFLG
+405 GEDDLDFLG

-433 GHQMFDYEHGKSFS
+433 GNQLFDYEHGKSFS

-512 YSSGYDYG
+512 YSSGAG
-520 YVCVEFSLLEE
+520 GPVTFVCWAQLSFTPLSQ
-531 AIGCMEANQ
+531 Q

-584 DGSRAGPESRGSS
+584 DVHFSS
-597 EGGEDTSAEQE
+597 LIA
-608 FTETK
+608 ETK
-613 LEKPEQEL
+613 PEKPEQEL
-621 SGQPGSPKQTLQP
+621 PIQPGSPKQPVQA
-634 SVPAPQQECQPQEE
+634 SVPAPQQECQPQEQE
-648 EPRKRDEGGERR
+648 SRKRDEGRERR
-660 PLQEKRRD
+660 PPQEKRRD
-668 MDRHQELPSQR
+668 MDRHQEPPSHR
-679 EVEEAPPQDGG
+679 EAEEATPQDGG

-710 GLLAPYVRLSTSS
+710 GLLAPYVRISTSS

-769 VEVNLATG
+769 LEVNLATG

-793 PGRRGM
+793 QGRRGM
-799 RDRRGSESQRRTR
+799 RDRRGGESQRRTR

-839 YDPRTQREVTIDRE
+839 YDPRTQREVTIDRDA
-853 SCSSPTE
+853 CSSPTE
-860 SGRRRRHESQER
+860 NRRRRHGSQER
-872 TNERKEPHSR
+872 TSERKEPHSR
-882 DNRDKR
+882 DNRDKK
-888 EKGKSTFAKNEPGE
+888 EKGKNTSAKNE
-902 ERFFAE
+902 
-908 DVFKK
+908 
-913 PLPPSTKKDEGAGL
+913 S
-927 NETGEE
+927 GEE
-933 KFSAEDVFKK
+933 KISAEDVFKK

-953 STAPP
+953 SAAPP

-982 EEEQPQAQWL
+982 EEEQVQWL
-992 PPPLP
+992 PPPHP

-1005 RKAKANEDKLTDWN
+1005 RKAKANDDKLTDWN

-1058 SEQELAY
+1058 SEQELAF

-1093 RKRLRYDQDSESD
+1093 RKRLRYDRDSESD

-1115 KGNRMFQSAGWKK
+1115 KGNRMLQSPGWKK
-1128 GFGHNQQGT
+1128 GFGYNQQGT
-1137 ASPMEAE
+1137 PSPVEAE
-1144 NRKKGPGL
+1144 NRKRGPGL
-1152 GPQGKPPKRQSNET
+1152 GAQGKPNKRQSNET

>member
-1 MWGGHRQGNRMG
+1 Y
-13 SFRGSQEERFAPG
+13 SGSQEERFAPG

-77 YGARDGPRS
+77 FGARDGPRS

-125 DYRGRD
+125 EYRGRD
-131 MYPGDFR
+131 MYSGDFR
-138 EREGPHM
+138 EREGPPM

-156 YRNREQFRM
+156 YRNRETFRM

-179 RDEPSSDFRG
+179 RDEPPSDFRG

-200 DGSHSDFRARDM
+200 DGSHSDFRARDVP
-212 SELDFRGREHSYSD
+212 ELDYRGREHSYSD

-247 RNRNASSSDFR
+247 RNRNAPSSDFR
-258 NRHRSRSDQDFRN
+258 NRHRSRSDQDFRS
-271 RDMAPPMDFSE
+271 RDVAPPMDFSD
-282 REMPPMDQSLVD
+282 REMPPVDQSLVD

-308 GSGLRTSKREESALG
+308 GSGLSTSKREESALG

-378 QTFANKQQQQQLSG
+378 QTFANKQQQLSG

-512 YSSGYDYG
+512 YSSVIC
-520 YVCVEFSLLEE
+520 VCWAHSSFTPLSQ
-531 AIGCMEANQ
+531 Q

-584 DGSRAGPESRGSS
+584 DVHFSS
-597 EGGEDTSAEQE
+597 LTAEA
-608 FTETK
+608 K

-621 SGQPGSPKQTLQP
+621 SGQPGSPKQPLQP
-634 SVPAPQQECQPQEE
+634 SVPAPQQECQPQEQ
-648 EPRKRDEGGERR
+648 EPKKRDEGRERR
-660 PLQEKRRD
+660 PSQEKRRD

-679 EVEEAPPQDGG
+679 EAEEATPQDGG

-799 RDRRGSESQRRTR
+799 RDRRGGESQRRTR

-853 SCSSPTE
+853 ACSSPTE
-860 SGRRRRHESQER
+860 SRRRRHGSQEW

-882 DNRDKR
+882 DNRDKK
-888 EKGKSTFAKNEPGE
+888 EKGKNTSVK
-902 ERFFAE
+902 
-908 DVFKK
+908 
-913 PLPPSTKKDEGAGL
+913 

-953 STAPP
+953 SAAPP

-982 EEEQPQAQWL
+982 EEEQSQVQWL
-992 PPPLP
+992 PAPHP
-997 PAQREEQP
+997 PAQREEQL
-1005 RKAKANEDKLTDWN
+1005 RKAKASDDKLTDWN

-1093 RKRLRYDQDSESD
+1093 RKRLRYDRDSEGD
-1106 YDPRIDSNN
+1106 YDPRTDSNN
-1115 KGNRMFQSAGWKK
+1115 KGNRMLQSTGWKK

-1137 ASPMEAE
+1137 TSPTEAE

-1152 GPQGKPPKRQSNET
+1152 GAQGKPSKRQSNET

>member
-1 MWGGHRQGNRMG
+1 Y
-13 SFRGSQEERFAPG
+13 SGSQEERFAPG
-26 WNREYPPSLDSLA
+26 WNREYPPSLDSLG

-69 NREEPSFS
+69 NREEPPFSF
-77 YGARDGPRS
+77 GARDGPRS

-101 FPPSDFQGRDES
+101 FPSSDFQGRDES

-125 DYRGRD
+125 EYRGRD
-131 MYPGDFR
+131 MYSGDFR
-138 EREGPHM
+138 EREGPPM

-156 YRNREQFRM
+156 YRNRETFRM
-165 NYRDREAHN
+165 NYRDREAHH

-179 RDEPSSDFRG
+179 RDEPPSDFRG

-200 DGSHSDFRARDM
+200 DGSHSDFRARDV
-212 SELDFRGREHSYSD
+212 SELDYRGREHSYSD

-247 RNRNASSSDFR
+247 RNRNAPSSDFR
-258 NRHRSRSDQDFRN
+258 NRHRARSDQDFRN
-271 RDMAPPMDFSE
+271 RDVAPPMDFSD
-282 REMPPMDQSLVD
+282 REMPPVDQSLVD

-308 GSGLRTSKREESALG
+308 GTDLSTSKREESALG
-323 LDRTPFGSQ
+323 LDRTPFGNQ

-345 EESLGLGLEDD
+345 EESLGL
-356 TSHNFQN
+356 
-363 SRGPLPTLQDQEEQP
+363 EEQP

-392 GEQQRSDSDLGLK
+392 GDQQGSDSDLGLK
-405 GEGGLDFLG
+405 GEGDLDFLG

-447 EGKPSKDSRPYK
+447 EGKPSKESRPYK
-459 SLQDQDYR
+459 NLQDQDYR

-505 KDLRLKD
+505 KGLRLKD
-512 YSSGYDYG
+512 YSS
-520 YVCVEFSLLEE
+520 
-531 AIGCMEANQ
+531 AICMLWARWSCPPLSQQ

-584 DGSRAGPESRGSS
+584 DGEYIWCLLL
-597 EGGEDTSAEQE
+597 
-608 FTETK
+608 ETK

-621 SGQPGSPKQTLQP
+621 SGQPGSPKQPLQP

-648 EPRKRDEGGERR
+648 EPRKRDEGRERQ
-660 PLQEKRRD
+660 PSQEKRRD

-679 EVEEAPPQDGG
+679 EAEEATPQDGG

-741 ELDSHAEA
+741 ELESHAEA

-793 PGRRGM
+793 PSRRGM
-799 RDRRGSESQRRTR
+799 RDRRGNESQRRTR

-839 YDPRTQREVTIDRE
+839 YDPRTQREVTIERE
-853 SCSSPTE
+853 ASSSPPE
-860 SGRRRRHESQER
+860 SRRQWHGSQER

-882 DNRDKR
+882 DNRDRK
-888 EKGKSTFAKNEPGE
+888 EKGKSPSAK
-902 ERFFAE
+902 
-908 DVFKK
+908 
-913 PLPPSTKKDEGAGL
+913 

-933 KFSAEDVFKK
+933 KLSAEDVFKK

-953 STAPP
+953 SATPP

-992 PPPLP
+992 PQPPHP
-997 PAQREEQP
+997 PAPREEQP
-1005 RKAKANEDKLTDWN
+1005 RKAKVSDEKLTDWN

-1093 RKRLRYDQDSESD
+1093 RKRLRYDRDSESD
-1106 YDPRIDSNN
+1106 YDPRVDSNN
-1115 KGNRMFQSAGWKK
+1115 KGNRMFQSTGWKK
-1128 GFGHNQQGT
+1128 GFGYNQQGT
-1137 ASPMEAE
+1137 TSPMEAE

-1152 GPQGKPPKRQSNET
+1152 GAQGKPTKRQSNET

>member
-1 MWGGHRQGNRMG
+1 Y
-13 SFRGSQEERFAPG
+13 SGSQEERFAPG

-46 FSGRESLPFDI
+46 FSGRKSLPFDI
-57 QALTGLLNPQFA
+57 QALSGILNPQFA

-120 EPPSS
+120 EPPPSE
-125 DYRGRD
+125 YRGRD
-131 MYPGDFR
+131 MYSGDFR
-138 EREGPHM
+138 EREGPPM
-145 DFRGGDVPSVD
+145 DFRGGDIPSGD
-156 YRNREQFRM
+156 YRNRETFRM

-179 RDEPSSDFRG
+179 RDEPPSDFRG
-189 RGSFDLDFRGR
+189 RGSYDLDFRGR

-212 SELDFRGREHSYSD
+212 SELDYRGRDHSYSD

-247 RNRNASSSDFR
+247 RNRSAPSSDFR
-258 NRHRSRSDQDFRN
+258 NRHRSRSDQDFRS
-271 RDMAPPMDFSE
+271 RDVAPPMDFSD

-308 GSGLRTSKREESALG
+308 GSGLSTSKRDESALG
-323 LDRTPFGSQ
+323 LDRTPFDSQ

-405 GEGGLDFLG
+405 GEGDLDFLG

-422 IEYRDVDHRLP
+422 MEYRDVDHRLP
-433 GHQMFDYEHGKSFS
+433 GNPMFDYEHGKSFS

-512 YSSGYDYG
+512 YSSVIC
-520 YVCVEFSLLEE
+520 VCWARSSFTPLSQ
-531 AIGCMEANQ
+531 Q

-584 DGSRAGPESRGSS
+584 DA
-597 EGGEDTSAEQE
+597 
-608 FTETK
+608 ETK
-613 LEKPEQEL
+613 LETPEQEL
-621 SGQPGSPKQTLQP
+621 SGQPGSPKPPLQP
-634 SVPAPQQECQPQEE
+634 SVPAPQQECQPQEQ
-648 EPRKRDEGGERR
+648 EPRNRDEGRERR
-660 PLQEKRRD
+660 PSQEKRRD
-668 MDRHQELPSQR
+668 MDRHQEPPSQR
-679 EVEEAPPQDGG
+679 EGEEATPPDGG

-741 ELDSHAEA
+741 ELESHAEA

-769 VEVNLATG
+769 LEVNLATG

-799 RDRRGSESQRRTR
+799 RDRRGGESQRRTR

-853 SCSSPTE
+853 SCSSRESCSPPTE
-860 SGRRRRHESQER
+860 SRRRRHGSQER

-882 DNRDKR
+882 DNRDKKD
-888 EKGKSTFAKNEPGE
+888 KGKSTSAK
-902 ERFFAE
+902 
-908 DVFKK
+908 
-913 PLPPSTKKDEGAGL
+913 T
-927 NETGEE
+927 ETGEE
-933 KFSAEDVFKK
+933 KFPAENVFKK

-948 VKKDE
+948 VKKEE
-953 STAPP
+953 SAAPP

-982 EEEQPQAQWL
+982 EEEQSQAQWL
-992 PPPLP
+992 PPPPHP

-1005 RKAKANEDKLTDWN
+1005 RKAKASDDKLTDWN

-1070 REGRY
+1070 REGRH

-1093 RKRLRYDQDSESD
+1093 RKRLRYDRDSESD
-1106 YDPRIDSNN
+1106 FDPRIDSNN
-1115 KGNRMFQSAGWKK
+1115 KGNRMVQSPGWKK

-1144 NRKKGPGL
+1144 NRRKGPGL
-1152 GPQGKPPKRQSNET
+1152 GAPGKPPKRQSNET

>member
-1 MWGGHRQGNRMG
+1 Y
-13 SFRGSQEERFAPG
+13 SGSQEERFAPG

-46 FSGRESLPFDI
+46 FSGRKSLPFDI
-57 QALTGLLNPQFA
+57 QALSGILNPQFA

-120 EPPSS
+120 EPPPSE
-125 DYRGRD
+125 YRGRD
-131 MYPGDFR
+131 MYSGDFR
-138 EREGPHM
+138 EREGPPM
-145 DFRGGDVPSVD
+145 DFRGGDVPSGD
-156 YRNREQFRM
+156 YRNRETFRM

-179 RDEPSSDFRG
+179 RDEPPSDFRG
-189 RGSFDLDFRGR
+189 RGSYDLDFRGR

-212 SELDFRGREHSYSD
+212 SELDYRGRDHSYSD

-247 RNRNASSSDFR
+247 RNRNAPSSDFR
-258 NRHRSRSDQDFRN
+258 NRHRSRSDQDFRS
-271 RDMAPPMDFSE
+271 RDVAPPMDFSD
-282 REMPPMDQSLVD
+282 REMPPVDQSLVD
-294 FRRNQSTVPLAERE
+294 FRRNQSTVPIAERE
-308 GSGLRTSKREESALG
+308 GSGLNTGKRDESALG

-345 EESLGLGLEDD
+345 EESLGL
-356 TSHNFQN
+356 
-363 SRGPLPTLQDQEEQP
+363 EEQP
-378 QTFANKQQQQQLSG
+378 QSFPNKQQQQQLSG
-392 GEQQRSDSDLGLK
+392 GEQQSSDSDLGLK
-405 GEGGLDFLG
+405 GEGDLDFLG

-422 IEYRDVDHRLP
+422 MEYRDVDHRLP
-433 GHQMFDYEHGKSFS
+433 GNQMFDYEHGKSFS
-447 EGKPSKDSRPYK
+447 EGKPSKESRPYK

-512 YSSGYDYG
+512 YSS
-520 YVCVEFSLLEE
+520 VICICWARLSFTPLSQ
-531 AIGCMEANQ
+531 Q

-584 DGSRAGPESRGSS
+584 DGEEKYLLKHSYVKTAYFSS
-597 EGGEDTSAEQE
+597 LIA
-608 FTETK
+608 ETK
-613 LEKPEQEL
+613 LETPEQEL
-621 SGQPGSPKQTLQP
+621 SDQPESPKQPLQP
-634 SVPAPQQECQPQEE
+634 SVPAPQQECQPQEQ
-648 EPRKRDEGGERR
+648 EPRKRDEGRERR
-660 PLQEKRRD
+660 PSQEKKRD
-668 MDRHQELPSQR
+668 VDWHQEPPSQR
-679 EVEEAPPQDGG
+679 EGEEATQPDSG

-723 VRIMKNKAG
+723 VRIMKSKAG

-741 ELDSHAEA
+741 ELESHAEA

-769 VEVNLATG
+769 LEVNLATG

-799 RDRRGSESQRRTR
+799 RDRRGGESQRRTR

-860 SGRRRRHESQER
+860 SRRRRHGSQER
-872 TNERKEPHSR
+872 TNERKESHGR
-882 DNRDKR
+882 DNRDKKD
-888 EKGKSTFAKNEPGE
+888 KGKSASAKTESG
-902 ERFFAE
+902 
-908 DVFKK
+908 K
-913 PLPPSTKKDEGAGL
+913 
-927 NETGEE
+927 E

-948 VKKDE
+948 VKKEE
-953 STAPP
+953 SPAPP

-982 EEEQPQAQWL
+982 EEEQSQAQWL
-992 PPPLP
+992 PPPP
-997 PAQREEQP
+997 HSSAQREEQP
-1005 RKAKANEDKLTDWN
+1005 RKAKATDDKLTDWN

-1025 CRRQFPNKEVLIKHQ
+1025 CRRQFPNKEALIKHQ

-1070 REGRY
+1070 HEGRH

-1093 RKRLRYDQDSESD
+1093 RKRLRYDRDSESD
-1106 YDPRIDSNN
+1106 FDPRIDSNI
-1115 KGNRMFQSAGWKK
+1115 KGNRMVQSPEWKK

-1144 NRKKGPGL
+1144 NRRRGPGL
-1152 GPQGKPPKRQSNET
+1152 GAPGKPPKRQSNET

>member
-1 MWGGHRQGNRMG
+1 Y
-13 SFRGSQEERFAPG
+13 SGSQEERFAPG
-26 WNREYPPSLDSLA
+26 WNREYPPSLDSLG

-46 FSGRESLPFDI
+46 FSGRKSLPFDI
-57 QALTGLLNPQFA
+57 QALSGLLNPQFA

-101 FPPSDFQGRDES
+101 FPPPDFQGRDES

-120 EPPSS
+120 EPPPSE
-125 DYRGRD
+125 YRGRD
-131 MYPGDFR
+131 MYTGDFR
-138 EREGPHM
+138 EREGPPM
-145 DFRGGDVPSVD
+145 DFRGGDVPSGD
-156 YRNREQFRM
+156 YRNRDTFRM

-179 RDEPSSDFRG
+179 RDEPPSDFRG
-189 RGSFDLDFRGR
+189 RGSYDLDFRGR
-200 DGSHSDFRARDM
+200 DGPHSDFRARDM
-212 SELDFRGREHSYSD
+212 SELDYRGREHSYSD

-247 RNRNASSSDFR
+247 RNRNAPSSDFR
-258 NRHRSRSDQDFRN
+258 NRHRSRSDQDFRS
-271 RDMAPPMDFSE
+271 RDVAPPMDFSD
-282 REMPPMDQSLVD
+282 REMPPVDQSLVD
-294 FRRNQSTVPLAERE
+294 FRHNQSTVPLAERE
-308 GSGLRTSKREESALG
+308 GSGLSTSKRDESALS

-345 EESLGLGLEDD
+345 EESLGL
-356 TSHNFQN
+356 
-363 SRGPLPTLQDQEEQP
+363 EEQP

-405 GEGGLDFLG
+405 GEGDLDFLG

-422 IEYRDVDHRLP
+422 MEYRDVDHRLP
-433 GHQMFDYEHGKSFS
+433 GHQMFDYEHGKSFA

-459 SLQDQDYR
+459 NLQDQDYR

-512 YSSGYDYG
+512 YSSVTR
-520 YVCVEFSLLEE
+520 VCWARSSFTPLSQ
-531 AIGCMEANQ
+531 Q
-540 GTLSIGGKEVTLE
+540 GTLTIGGKEVTLE

-584 DGSRAGPESRGSS
+584 DAEEKYLLKHSYVKPAHFSS
-597 EGGEDTSAEQE
+597 LIA
-608 FTETK
+608 ETK
-613 LEKPEQEL
+613 LETPEQEL
-621 SGQPGSPKQTLQP
+621 SGQPGSPKQPLQP
-634 SVPAPQQECQPQEE
+634 SVPAPQQECQPQEQ
-648 EPRKRDEGGERR
+648 EPRKRDEGRERR
-660 PLQEKRRD
+660 PSQEKRRD
-668 MDRHQELPSQR
+668 MDRHQEPPSQR
-679 EVEEAPPQDGG
+679 EAEEATPPDGG

-741 ELDSHAEA
+741 ELESHAEA

-769 VEVNLATG
+769 LEVNLATG

-799 RDRRGSESQRRTR
+799 RDRRGGESQRRTR

-826 ETGNYYDPIAGTY
+826 DTGNYYNPIAGTY

-853 SCSSPTE
+853 PSSPPPE
-860 SGRRRRHESQER
+860 SRRWRHGSQER
-872 TNERKEPHSR
+872 TSDRKEPHGR
-882 DNRDKR
+882 DNRDKKD
-888 EKGKSTFAKNEPGE
+888 KGKSPSAK
-902 ERFFAE
+902 
-908 DVFKK
+908 
-913 PLPPSTKKDEGAGL
+913 T
-927 NETGEE
+927 ETGEE

-948 VKKDE
+948 VKKEE
-953 STAPP
+953 SAAPP

-982 EEEQPQAQWL
+982 EEEQSQAQWL
-992 PPPLP
+992 PPPPHP
-997 PAQREEQP
+997 PAPREEQP
-1005 RKAKANEDKLTDWN
+1005 RKAKASDDKLTDWN

-1070 REGRY
+1070 REGRH

-1093 RKRLRYDQDSESD
+1093 RKRLRYDRDLESD
-1106 YDPRIDSNN
+1106 YDPRLDSNN
-1115 KGNRMFQSAGWKK
+1115 KGNRMVQSPGWKK

-1137 ASPMEAE
+1137 ASPVEAE
-1144 NRKKGPGL
+1144 NRRKGPGL
-1152 GPQGKPPKRQSNET
+1152 GAPGKPPKRQSNET

>member
-1 MWGGHRQGNRMG
+1 MWGDHRQGNRMG

-57 QALTGLLNPQFA
+57 QAFTGLLNPQFA

-77 YGARDGPRS
+77 FGARDGPRS

-101 FPPSDFQGRDES
+101 FPPSNFQGRDES

-131 MYPGDFR
+131 MYSGDFR
-138 EREGPHM
+138 EREGPPM
-145 DFRGGDVPSVD
+145 DFRGGDGPSAE
-156 YRNREQFRM
+156 YRNRETFRM
-165 NYRDREAHN
+165 NYRGREAHN
-174 MDYRG
+174 VDYRE
-179 RDEPSSDFRG
+179 RDEPPSDFRG

-200 DGSHSDFRARDM
+200 DDSHSDFSVRDM
-212 SELDFRGREHSYSD
+212 TELDYRGRDHSYSD

-235 DFRGVGTSDLDF
+235 DFRSVGTSDLDF
-247 RNRNASSSDFR
+247 RNRNAPSSDFR
-258 NRHRSRSDQDFRN
+258 NRHRSRSDQDFRS
-271 RDMAPPMDFSE
+271 RDVASPMDFSD
-282 REMPPMDQSLVD
+282 REIPPVDQSLVD
-294 FRRNQSTVPLAERE
+294 FRHNQSTVPLAERE
-308 GSGLRTSKREESALG
+308 GSGLNNNKREESALG
-323 LDRTPFGSQ
+323 LDRAPFGSQ

-345 EESLGLGLEDD
+345 KESVGLALEDD
-356 TSHNFQN
+356 SSHNFQN

-378 QTFANKQQQQQLSG
+378 QTFANKQQQQQQQLSG

-512 YSSGYDYG
+512 YSSAI
-520 YVCVEFSLLEE
+520 CLCWAHSSLNPLSQ
-531 AIGCMEANQ
+531 Q
-540 GTLSIGGKEVTLE
+540 GTLTIGGKEVTLE

-584 DGSRAGPESRGSS
+584 D
-597 EGGEDTSAEQE
+597 
-608 FTETK
+608 ETK
-613 LEKPEQEL
+613 LEKPEQDL
-621 SGQPGSPKQTLQP
+621 SGHPGSPKQPLEP
-634 SVPAPQQECQPQEE
+634 SVPAPQQECQPQEQ
-648 EPRKRDEGGERR
+648 EPRKRDEWR
-660 PLQEKRRD
+660 PSQEKRRD
-668 MDRHQELPSQR
+668 VDLHQELPSQR
-679 EVEEAPPQDGG
+679 EAEEATPQDGG

-777 RRRNDYGEH
+777 RRRNDYREH
-786 GDNSYYG
+786 NDNSYYG
-793 PGRRGM
+793 QGRRGM
-799 RDRRGSESQRRTR
+799 RDRRGGESQRRTR

-839 YDPRTQREVTIDRE
+839 YDPRTQREVTVDRE
-853 SCSSPTE
+853 DCSSPTE
-860 SGRRRRHESQER
+860 SRKRRHGSQER
-872 TNERKEPHSR
+872 TSERKEPHSR
-882 DNRDKR
+882 DNRDKK
-888 EKGKSTFAKNEPGE
+888 EQGKSTSAKNEP
-902 ERFFAE
+902 
-908 DVFKK
+908 
-913 PLPPSTKKDEGAGL
+913 
-927 NETGEE
+927 GEE

-943 PLPPS
+943 PLPPT

-953 STAPP
+953 SAAPP

-982 EEEQPQAQWL
+982 EEEQSQAQWL
-992 PPPLP
+992 PPPHP

-1005 RKAKANEDKLTDWN
+1005 RKAKASDDKLTDWN

-1080 DRREKFQQMDSPE
+1080 DRREKFQQLDSPE
-1093 RKRLRYDQDSESD
+1093 RKRLRYDRDLESD
-1106 YDPRIDSNN
+1106 YDPRMDSNN
-1115 KGNRMFQSAGWKK
+1115 KGNRTLQSTGWKK

-1137 ASPMEAE
+1137 TSPMESE

-1152 GPQGKPPKRQSNET
+1152 GAPGKPTKRQSNET

>member
-1 MWGGHRQGNRMG
+1 HRQGNRMG

-86 DFRGGEGHHD
+86 DFRGGEGHRD

-101 FPPSDFQGRDES
+101 FPPSDFQGRNEP

-212 SELDFRGREHSYSD
+212 SELDYRGREHSYSD

-247 RNRNASSSDFR
+247 RNRNAPSSDFR

-271 RDMAPPMDFSE
+271 RDMAPPMDFSD

-323 LDRTPFGSQ
+323 LDRAPFGSQ

-345 EESLGLGLEDD
+345 EESLGL
-356 TSHNFQN
+356 
-363 SRGPLPTLQDQEEQP
+363 EEQP
-378 QTFANKQQQQQLSG
+378 QSFANKQQQQQISG

-512 YSSGYDYG
+512 YSSGIT
-520 YVCVEFSLLEE
+520 CLRWAHLSFTPLSP
-531 AIGCMEANQ
+531 Q

-584 DGSRAGPESRGSS
+584 DVHLSLIA
-597 EGGEDTSAEQE
+597 
-608 FTETK
+608 ETK

-648 EPRKRDEGGERR
+648 EPGKRDEGGEQR

-882 DNRDKR
+882 DNRDRR
-888 EKGKSTFAKNEPGE
+888 EKGKSTFAKNE
-902 ERFFAE
+902 
-908 DVFKK
+908 
-913 PLPPSTKKDEGAGL
+913 S
-927 NETGEE
+927 GEE

-953 STAPP
+953 STAP
-958 KVVNPLIGLLGEYG
+958 VRLLGEYG

-1093 RKRLRYDQDSESD
+1093 RKRLRYDRDSESD

-1137 ASPMEAE
+1137 TSPMEAE

>member
-1 MWGGHRQGNRMG
+1 Y
-13 SFRGSQEERFAPG
+13 SGSQEERFAPG

-77 YGARDGPRS
+77 FGARDGPRS

-101 FPPSDFQGRDES
+101 FQSSDFQGRDES

-125 DYRGRD
+125 EYRGRD
-131 MYPGDFR
+131 MYSGDFR
-138 EREGPHM
+138 EREGPPV

-156 YRNREQFRM
+156 YRNRETFRM

-179 RDEPSSDFRG
+179 RDEPPSDFRG

-200 DGSHSDFRARDM
+200 DGSHSDFRARDV
-212 SELDFRGREHSYSD
+212 SELDYRGREHSYSD

-247 RNRNASSSDFR
+247 RNRNAPSSDFR
-258 NRHRSRSDQDFRN
+258 NRHRSRSDQDFRS
-271 RDMAPPMDFSE
+271 RDVAPPMDFSD
-282 REMPPMDQSLVD
+282 REMPPVDQSLVD
-294 FRRNQSTVPLAERE
+294 FRHNQSTVPLAERE
-308 GSGLRTSKREESALG
+308 GSGLSTSKREESALG

-512 YSSGYDYG
+512 YSSVIC
-520 YVCVEFSLLEE
+520 VCWAHSSFTPLSQ
-531 AIGCMEANQ
+531 Q

-584 DGSRAGPESRGSS
+584 DAEEKYTLKHYVEPVNFSS
-597 EGGEDTSAEQE
+597 LIA
-608 FTETK
+608 ETK

-621 SGQPGSPKQTLQP
+621 SGQPGSPKQPLQP
-634 SVPAPQQECQPQEE
+634 PVPAPQQECQPQEQE
-648 EPRKRDEGGERR
+648 LRKRDEGRERR
-660 PLQEKRRD
+660 PSQEKRRD

-679 EVEEAPPQDGG
+679 EAEEATPQDGG

-710 GLLAPYVRLSTSS
+710 GLLAPYVRLSTSN

-799 RDRRGSESQRRTR
+799 RDRRGGESQRRTR

-853 SCSSPTE
+853 ACSSPTE
-860 SGRRRRHESQER
+860 SRRRRHGSQER
-872 TNERKEPHSR
+872 TNERKELYSR
-882 DNRDKR
+882 DNRDKK
-888 EKGKSTFAKNEPGE
+888 EKGKNTSAK
-902 ERFFAE
+902 
-908 DVFKK
+908 
-913 PLPPSTKKDEGAGL
+913 

-953 STAPP
+953 SPAPP

-982 EEEQPQAQWL
+982 EEEQSQAQWL
-992 PPPLP
+992 PPPHQ

-1005 RKAKANEDKLTDWN
+1005 RKAKATDDKLTDWN

-1093 RKRLRYDQDSESD
+1093 RKRLRYDRDSESD

-1115 KGNRMFQSAGWKK
+1115 KGNRMLQSTGWKK
-1128 GFGHNQQGT
+1128 GFGHNQQGMT
-1137 ASPMEAE
+1137 SPMEAE

-1152 GPQGKPPKRQSNET
+1152 GAQGKPSKRQSNET

>member
-1 MWGGHRQGNRMG
+1 Y
-13 SFRGSQEERFAPG
+13 SGSQEERFAPG

-46 FSGRESLPFDI
+46 FSGRKSLPFDI
-57 QALTGLLNPQFA
+57 QALSGILNPQFA

-120 EPPSS
+120 EPPPSE
-125 DYRGRD
+125 YRGRD
-131 MYPGDFR
+131 MYTGDFR
-138 EREGPHM
+138 EREGPPM
-145 DFRGGDVPSVD
+145 DFRGGDVPSGD
-156 YRNREQFRM
+156 YRNRETFRM

-179 RDEPSSDFRG
+179 RDEPPSDFRG
-189 RGSFDLDFRGR
+189 RGSYDLDFRGR

-212 SELDFRGREHSYSD
+212 SELDYRGRDHSYSD

-247 RNRNASSSDFR
+247 RNRNAPSSDFR
-258 NRHRSRSDQDFRN
+258 NRHRSRSDQDFRS
-271 RDMAPPMDFSE
+271 RDVAPPMDFSD
-282 REMPPMDQSLVD
+282 REMPPMDQNLVD

-308 GSGLRTSKREESALG
+308 GSGLSTGKRDESALG

-345 EESLGLGLEDD
+345 EESLGLGLEED
-356 TSHNFQN
+356 TAHNFQN

-392 GEQQRSDSDLGLK
+392 GEQQSSDSDLGLK
-405 GEGGLDFLG
+405 GEGDLDFLG

-422 IEYRDVDHRLP
+422 MEYRDVDHRLP
-433 GHQMFDYEHGKSFS
+433 GNQMFEYEHSKSFS
-447 EGKPSKDSRPYK
+447 EGKPGKDSRPYK

-505 KDLRLKD
+505 KGLRLKD
-512 YSSGYDYG
+512 YSSVIC
-520 YVCVEFSLLEE
+520 VCWACLSFTPLSQ
-531 AIGCMEANQ
+531 Q

-584 DGSRAGPESRGSS
+584 D
-597 EGGEDTSAEQE
+597 D
-608 FTETK
+608 TK
-613 LEKPEQEL
+613 LETPEQEL
-621 SGQPGSPKQTLQP
+621 SGEPESPKQTPQP
-634 SVPAPQQECQPQEE
+634 SVPAPQQECQPQEQ
-648 EPRKRDEGGERR
+648 EPRKRDEGRERR
-660 PLQEKRRD
+660 PSQERRRD
-668 MDRHQELPSQR
+668 MDRHQEPPSQR
-679 EVEEAPPQDGG
+679 EGEETTPPDGG

-710 GLLAPYVRLSTSS
+710 GLLAPYVRLSTSN

-741 ELDSHAEA
+741 ELESHAEA

-769 VEVNLATG
+769 LEVNLATG

-793 PGRRGM
+793 QGRRGM
-799 RDRRGSESQRRTR
+799 RDRRGGESQRRTR

-860 SGRRRRHESQER
+860 SRRRRHGSQEQHGNQER
-872 TNERKEPHSR
+872 TNERKESHGR
-882 DNRDKR
+882 DNRDKKD
-888 EKGKSTFAKNEPGE
+888 KGKSTSAK
-902 ERFFAE
+902 A
-908 DVFKK
+908 
-913 PLPPSTKKDEGAGL
+913 
-927 NETGEE
+927 ETGEE

-948 VKKDE
+948 VKKEE
-953 STAPP
+953 SAAPP

-982 EEEQPQAQWL
+982 EEEQSQAQWL
-992 PPPLP
+992 PPAPHP

-1005 RKAKANEDKLTDWN
+1005 RKAKASDDKLTDWN

-1070 REGRY
+1070 REGRH
-1075 KDKGN
+1075 KDKGS

-1093 RKRLRYDQDSESD
+1093 RKRLRYDRDSESD
-1106 YDPRIDSNN
+1106 FDPRIDSNN
-1115 KGNRMFQSAGWKK
+1115 KGNRMVQSPGWKK
-1128 GFGHNQQGT
+1128 GFGYNQQGT
-1137 ASPMEAE
+1137 ASPVEAE
-1144 NRKKGPGL
+1144 NRRKGPGL
-1152 GPQGKPPKRQSNET
+1152 GAPGKPPKRQSNET

>member
-1 MWGGHRQGNRMG
+1 MWGDHRQGNRMG

-57 QALTGLLNPQFA
+57 QALSGLLNPQFA

-77 YGARDGPRS
+77 FGARDGPRS

-101 FPPSDFQGRDES
+101 FPPPDFQGRDES

-125 DYRGRD
+125 EYRGRD
-131 MYPGDFR
+131 MYSADFR
-138 EREGPHM
+138 EREGPPM

-156 YRNREQFRM
+156 YRNRESFSM

-179 RDEPSSDFRG
+179 RDEPPSDFRG

-200 DGSHSDFRARDM
+200 DGSHSDFRARDV
-212 SELDFRGREHSYSD
+212 SELDYRGREHSYSD

-235 DFRGVGTSDLDF
+235 DFRGMGGSDFDF
-247 RNRNASSSDFR
+247 RNRNAPSSDFR
-258 NRHRSRSDQDFRN
+258 NRHRSRSDQDFRS
-271 RDMAPPMDFSE
+271 RDVAPPMDFSD
-282 REMPPMDQSLVD
+282 REMPPVDQNLVD
-294 FRRNQSTVPLAERE
+294 FRRNQSAAPLAERE
-308 GSGLRTSKREESALG
+308 GSGLSTSKREESALG

-332 KGEFQHSEAPARE
+332 KGEFQHSEAPPRE
-345 EESLGLGLEDD
+345 EESLGLALEDD

-363 SRGPLPTLQDQEEQP
+363 SRGPLPALQDQEEQP
-378 QTFANKQQQQQLSG
+378 QTFANKQQQQQLAG
-392 GEQQRSDSDLGLK
+392 GEQQRSDSELELK

-433 GHQMFDYEHGKSFS
+433 GHQVFDYEHGKSFS

-512 YSSGYDYG
+512 YSSVIC
-520 YVCVEFSLLEE
+520 VCWARSSFTSLSQ
-531 AIGCMEANQ
+531 Q

-584 DGSRAGPESRGSS
+584 D
-597 EGGEDTSAEQE
+597 
-608 FTETK
+608 ETK
-613 LEKPEQEL
+613 LEKPEQDL
-621 SGQPGSPKQTLQP
+621 SGQPGSPEQPLQP
-634 SVPAPQQECQPQEE
+634 PVPAPQQECQPQEQ
-648 EPRKRDEGGERR
+648 EPKKRDEGRERR
-660 PLQEKRRD
+660 PSQEKRKD
-668 MDRHQELPSQR
+668 TDQYQEMPSQR
-679 EVEEAPPQDGG
+679 EAEEATPQGGG
-690 GSRTIMLK
+690 GSRTIILK

-793 PGRRGM
+793 QGRRGM
-799 RDRRGSESQRRTR
+799 RDRRGGESQRRTR

-853 SCSSPTE
+853 ACSSPTE
-860 SGRRRRHESQER
+860 SRRRRHGSQER
-872 TNERKEPHSR
+872 TNERKEAHSR
-882 DNRDKR
+882 DSRDKK
-888 EKGKSTFAKNEPGE
+888 EKGKNTSAK
-902 ERFFAE
+902 
-908 DVFKK
+908 
-913 PLPPSTKKDEGAGL
+913 S
-927 NETGEE
+927 ETGEE

-953 STAPP
+953 SAAPP

-982 EEEQPQAQWL
+982 EEEQSQAQ
-992 PPPLP
+992 
-997 PAQREEQP
+997 QREEQP
-1005 RKAKANEDKLTDWN
+1005 KKAKAIDEKLTDWN

-1049 LEIHMKIKR
+1049 LEIHMKIKQ

-1093 RKRLRYDQDSESD
+1093 RKRLRYDRDTESD

-1115 KGNRMFQSAGWKK
+1115 EGNRMLQSTGWKK

-1137 ASPMEAE
+1137 SPMEAE

-1152 GPQGKPPKRQSNET
+1152 GAQGKPNKRQSNET

>member
-1 MWGGHRQGNRMG
+1 Y
-13 SFRGSQEERFAPG
+13 SGSQEERFAPG

-57 QALTGLLNPQFA
+57 QAFTGLLNPQFA
-69 NREEPSFS
+69 NREEPSYSF
-77 YGARDGPRS
+77 GARDGPRS

-101 FPPSDFQGRDES
+101 FPSSDFQGRDES

-120 EPPSS
+120 EPHSS

-131 MYPGDFR
+131 MYCEDFR
-138 EREGPHM
+138 EREGPPM
-145 DFRGGDVPSVD
+145 DFRGGDVSSVD
-156 YRNREQFRM
+156 YRNREAFRM

-179 RDEPSSDFRG
+179 RDEPPPDFRG

-200 DGSHSDFRARDM
+200 DGSHSDFRARDV
-212 SELDFRGREHSYSD
+212 SELDYRGREHSYSD

-247 RNRNASSSDFR
+247 RNRNAPSSDFR
-258 NRHRSRSDQDFRN
+258 NRHRSRSDQDFRS
-271 RDMAPPMDFSE
+271 RDVAPPMDFTD
-282 REMPPMDQSLVD
+282 REMPPVDQSLVD

-308 GSGLRTSKREESALG
+308 GSGLSTSKREESALG
-323 LDRTPFGSQ
+323 LDRTPFASQ
-332 KGEFQHSEAPARE
+332 KGDFQHSEAPVRE

-356 TSHNFQN
+356 TSHNFQ
-363 SRGPLPTLQDQEEQP
+363 SSCGPLPTLQDQEEQP

-512 YSSGYDYG
+512 YSSAIC
-520 YVCVEFSLLEE
+520 VCWAHSSFTPLSQ
-531 AIGCMEANQ
+531 Q

-584 DGSRAGPESRGSS
+584 DGNFSS
-597 EGGEDTSAEQE
+597 LTA
-608 FTETK
+608 ETK
-613 LEKPEQEL
+613 IEKPEQEL
-621 SGQPGSPKQTLQP
+621 SEQPGSPTQPLQP
-634 SVPAPQQECQPQEE
+634 SVPAPQQESQPQEQ
-648 EPRKRDEGGERR
+648 EPRKRDDGRERR
-660 PLQEKRRD
+660 PSQEKRRD

-679 EVEEAPPQDGG
+679 EAEEATPQDGG

-799 RDRRGSESQRRTR
+799 RDRRGGESQRRTR

-853 SCSSPTE
+853 ACSSPTE
-860 SGRRRRHESQER
+860 SRRRRHGSQER
-872 TNERKEPHSR
+872 TTERKEPHSR
-882 DNRDKR
+882 DNRDKK
-888 EKGKSTFAKNEPGE
+888 EKGKST
-902 ERFFAE
+902 
-908 DVFKK
+908 
-913 PLPPSTKKDEGAGL
+913 STK

-953 STAPP
+953 SAAPP

-982 EEEQPQAQWL
+982 EEEQSQAQWL
-992 PPPLP
+992 PPSHP
-997 PAQREEQP
+997 PAQREEQL
-1005 RKAKANEDKLTDWN
+1005 RKAKASDDKLTDWN

-1093 RKRLRYDQDSESD
+1093 RKRLRYDRDTESD

-1115 KGNRMFQSAGWKK
+1115 KGNRMLQSMGWKK
-1128 GFGHNQQGT
+1128 GFGHNQQ
-1137 ASPMEAE
+1137 APPSPMEAE

-1152 GPQGKPPKRQSNET
+1152 GAQGKPSKRQSNET

>member
-1 MWGGHRQGNRMG
+1 MWGDHRQGNRTG

-57 QALTGLLNPQFA
+57 QALAGLLNPQFA

-77 YGARDGPRS
+77 FGARDGPRS
-86 DFRGGEGHHD
+86 DLRGREGHHD

-101 FPPSDFQGRDES
+101 FPPSDFQSRDES
-113 QMDFRGR
+113 QLDFRGR
-120 EPPSS
+120 EPPPSE
-125 DYRGRD
+125 YRGRD
-131 MYPGDFR
+131 MYSGDFR
-138 EREGPHM
+138 EREGPPM
-145 DFRGGDVPSVD
+145 DFRGGDIPSVD
-156 YRNREQFRM
+156 YRNRETFRM
-165 NYRDREAHN
+165 NYRDREAHS

-179 RDEPSSDFRG
+179 RDEPPSDFRG

-200 DGSHSDFRARDM
+200 DGSHSDFRARDV
-212 SELDFRGREHSYSD
+212 SELDYRGRDHSYSD

-235 DFRGVGTSDLDF
+235 DFRGMGTSDLDF
-247 RNRNASSSDFR
+247 RNRNAPSSDFR
-258 NRHRSRSDQDFRN
+258 NRHRSRSDQDFRS
-271 RDMAPPMDFSE
+271 RDMAPPMDFSD
-282 REMPPMDQSLVD
+282 REMPPVDQSLVD

-308 GSGLRTSKREESALG
+308 GSGLSTSKREESALG

-332 KGEFQHSEAPARE
+332 KGEFQHPEAPARE
-345 EESLGLGLEDD
+345 EESLGLGLKDD
-356 TSHNFQN
+356 ASHNFQN
-363 SRGPLPTLQDQEEQP
+363 SRGALPTLQDQEEQP
-378 QTFANKQQQQQLSG
+378 QTFANKQQQQQQLSG

-405 GEGGLDFLG
+405 GEGDLDFLG

-512 YSSGYDYG
+512 YSS
-520 YVCVEFSLLEE
+520 VISTCWAHSSFTPLSQ
-531 AIGCMEANQ
+531 Q

-584 DGSRAGPESRGSS
+584 DVRFSS
-597 EGGEDTSAEQE
+597 LTAEA
-608 FTETK
+608 K

-621 SGQPGSPKQTLQP
+621 SVQPGSPKQPLQP
-634 SVPAPQQECQPQEE
+634 SVPAPQQECQPQEQ
-648 EPRKRDEGGERR
+648 EPRKRDEGRERR
-660 PLQEKRRD
+660 PSQEKRRD

-679 EVEEAPPQDGG
+679 ETEEATPQEGG

-754 ILQNLDPPICIDGRT
+754 ILQNLDPPMCIDGRT

-793 PGRRGM
+793 QGRRGM

-853 SCSSPTE
+853 ACSSPTE
-860 SGRRRRHESQER
+860 SKRRRHGSQER

-882 DNRDKR
+882 DNRDKK
-888 EKGKSTFAKNEPGE
+888 EKGKNTSAKNE
-902 ERFFAE
+902 
-908 DVFKK
+908 
-913 PLPPSTKKDEGAGL
+913 S
-927 NETGEE
+927 GEE

-953 STAPP
+953 SAAPP

-982 EEEQPQAQWL
+982 EEEQTQWL
-992 PPPLP
+992 PPPHP

-1005 RKAKANEDKLTDWN
+1005 RKAKANDDKLTDWN

-1093 RKRLRYDQDSESD
+1093 RKRLRYDRDSESD

-1115 KGNRMFQSAGWKK
+1115 KGNRMLQSTGWKK
-1128 GFGHNQQGT
+1128 GLGHNQQGT
-1137 ASPMEAE
+1137 TSPMEAE

-1152 GPQGKPPKRQSNET
+1152 GAQGKPSKRQSNET

>member
-1 MWGGHRQGNRMG
+1 Y
-13 SFRGSQEERFAPG
+13 SGSQEERFAPG
-26 WNREYPPSLDSLA
+26 WNREYPPSLDSLG

-46 FSGRESLPFDI
+46 FSGRKSLPFDI
-57 QALTGLLNPQFA
+57 QALSGLLNPQFA
-69 NREEPSFS
+69 NREESSFS

-86 DFRGGEGHHD
+86 DFRGGDGHHD

-120 EPPSS
+120 EPPPSE
-125 DYRGRD
+125 YRGRD
-131 MYPGDFR
+131 MYSGDFR
-138 EREGPHM
+138 EREGPPM
-145 DFRGGDVPSVD
+145 DFRGGDVPSGD
-156 YRNREQFRM
+156 YRSRDTFRM

-179 RDEPSSDFRG
+179 REEPPSDFRG
-189 RGSFDLDFRGR
+189 RGSYDFDFRGR
-200 DGSHSDFRARDM
+200 DGPHSDFRARDM
-212 SELDFRGREHSYSD
+212 PELDYRGREHSYSD

-247 RNRNASSSDFR
+247 RNRNAPSSDFR
-258 NRHRSRSDQDFRN
+258 NRHRSRSDQDFRS
-271 RDMAPPMDFSE
+271 RDVAPPMDFSD
-282 REMPPMDQSLVD
+282 REMPPVDQSLVD
-294 FRRNQSTVPLAERE
+294 FRHNQSTVPLAERE
-308 GSGLRTSKREESALG
+308 GSGLSTSKRDESALS
-323 LDRTPFGSQ
+323 LDRSPFGSQ
-332 KGEFQHSEAPARE
+332 KGEFQHSEAPARK
-345 EESLGLGLEDD
+345 EESLGL
-356 TSHNFQN
+356 
-363 SRGPLPTLQDQEEQP
+363 EEQP

-405 GEGGLDFLG
+405 GEGDLDFLG

-422 IEYRDVDHRLP
+422 MEYRDVDHRLP
-433 GHQMFDYEHGKSFS
+433 GHQMFDYEHGKSFA

-459 SLQDQDYR
+459 NLQDQDYR

-512 YSSGYDYG
+512 YSSVTC
-520 YVCVEFSLLEE
+520 VCWARSSFAPLSQ
-531 AIGCMEANQ
+531 Q
-540 GTLSIGGKEVTLE
+540 GTLTIGGKEVTLE

-570 VGYRSSCSYCKLPR
+570 VGYRSSCSYCKHTR
-584 DGSRAGPESRGSS
+584 DGERKYLLKHSYVKPVHFSS
-597 EGGEDTSAEQE
+597 LIAE
-608 FTETK
+608 TNLET
-613 LEKPEQEL
+613 PEQEL
-621 SGQPGSPKQTLQP
+621 SGQPGSPKQPLQP
-634 SVPAPQQECQPQEE
+634 SVPAPQQECQPQEQD
-648 EPRKRDEGGERR
+648 PRKRDEGREHR
-660 PLQEKRRD
+660 PSQEKRRD
-668 MDRHQELPSQR
+668 MDRHQEPPSQR
-679 EVEEAPPQDGG
+679 EAEETTPPDGG

-741 ELDSHAEA
+741 ELESHAEA

-769 VEVNLATG
+769 LEVNLATG

-793 PGRRGM
+793 LGRRGM
-799 RDRRGSESQRRTR
+799 RDRRGGESQRRTR

-826 ETGNYYDPIAGTY
+826 DTGNYYDPIAGTY
-839 YDPRTQREVTIDRE
+839 YDPRTQREVTIERE
-853 SCSSPTE
+853 PSSPPAD
-860 SGRRRRHESQER
+860 SRRRRHDSQER
-872 TNERKEPHSR
+872 TSDRKEPHGR
-882 DNRDKR
+882 DNRDKKD
-888 EKGKSTFAKNEPGE
+888 KGKSPSAK
-902 ERFFAE
+902 
-908 DVFKK
+908 
-913 PLPPSTKKDEGAGL
+913 T
-927 NETGEE
+927 ETGEE

-948 VKKDE
+948 VKKEE
-953 STAPP
+953 SSAPP

-982 EEEQPQAQWL
+982 EEEQSQAQWL
-992 PPPLP
+992 PPPPHP
-997 PAQREEQP
+997 PAPREEQP
-1005 RKAKANEDKLTDWN
+1005 RKAKASDDKLTDWN

-1070 REGRY
+1070 REVRLWH
-1075 KDKGN
+1075 KGS

-1093 RKRLRYDQDSESD
+1093 RKRLRYDRDPESD
-1106 YDPRIDSNN
+1106 YEPRLDSNN
-1115 KGNRMFQSAGWKK
+1115 KGNRMVQSPGWKK

-1137 ASPMEAE
+1137 ASPVEAE
-1144 NRKKGPGL
+1144 NRRKGPGL
-1152 GPQGKPPKRQSNET
+1152 GAPGKPPKRQSNET

>member
-1 MWGGHRQGNRMG
+1 Y
-13 SFRGSQEERFAPG
+13 SGSQEERFAPG

-77 YGARDGPRS
+77 FGARDGPRS

-125 DYRGRD
+125 EYRGRD
-131 MYPGDFR
+131 MYSGDFR
-138 EREGPHM
+138 EREGPPM
-145 DFRGGDVPSVD
+145 DFRGGDVPSMD
-156 YRNREQFRM
+156 YRNRDTFRM

-179 RDEPSSDFRG
+179 RDEPPSDFRG

-200 DGSHSDFRARDM
+200 DGPHSDFRARDV
-212 SELDFRGREHSYSD
+212 SEIDYRGREHSYSD

-247 RNRNASSSDFR
+247 RNRNAPSSDFR
-258 NRHRSRSDQDFRN
+258 NRHRSRSDQDFRS
-271 RDMAPPMDFSE
+271 RDVAPPMDFSD
-282 REMPPMDQSLVD
+282 REMPPVDQSLVD

-308 GSGLRTSKREESALG
+308 GSGLSTSKREESALG

-345 EESLGLGLEDD
+345 EESLGLGLEGD
-356 TSHNFQN
+356 TSHNFEN

-405 GEGGLDFLG
+405 GESGLDFLG

-422 IEYRDVDHRLP
+422 MDYRDVDHRLP

-447 EGKPSKDSRPYK
+447 EGKPSKDCRPYK
-459 SLQDQDYR
+459 NLQDQDYR

-512 YSSGYDYG
+512 YSSVT
-520 YVCVEFSLLEE
+520 YVCWARSSFTPLSQ
-531 AIGCMEANQ
+531 Q
-540 GTLSIGGKEVTLE
+540 GTLTIGGKEVTLE

-584 DGSRAGPESRGSS
+584 DGEYIWSPLLA
-597 EGGEDTSAEQE
+597 
-608 FTETK
+608 ETK
-613 LEKPEQEL
+613 LEKPEQDL
-621 SGQPGSPKQTLQP
+621 SGQPGSPKQPHQP
-634 SVPAPQQECQPQEE
+634 SVPAPQQECQPQEQ
-648 EPRKRDEGGERR
+648 EPRKRDEGRERR
-660 PLQEKRRD
+660 PSQEKRRD

-679 EVEEAPPQDGG
+679 ETEEATPQDGG

-777 RRRNDYGEH
+777 RRRNDYGDH

-793 PGRRGM
+793 QGRRGM
-799 RDRRGSESQRRTR
+799 RDRRGNESQRRTR

-853 SCSSPTE
+853 ACSSPTE
-860 SGRRRRHESQER
+860 SRRRRHGSQER

-882 DNRDKR
+882 DNRDKK
-888 EKGKSTFAKNEPGE
+888 EKGKSTSAKNEP
-902 ERFFAE
+902 
-908 DVFKK
+908 
-913 PLPPSTKKDEGAGL
+913 
-927 NETGEE
+927 GEE

-992 PPPLP
+992 PPPHP
-997 PAQREEQP
+997 PAPREEQQ
-1005 RKAKANEDKLTDWN
+1005 RKAKPSDDKLTDWN

-1093 RKRLRYDQDSESD
+1093 RKRLRYDRDSERYD

-1115 KGNRMFQSAGWKK
+1115 KGNRMLQSTGWKK

-1137 ASPMEAE
+1137 ASPLEAE

-1152 GPQGKPPKRQSNET
+1152 GAPGKPSKRQSNET

>member
-1 MWGGHRQGNRMG
+1 MWGDHRQGNRAG

-57 QALTGLLNPQFA
+57 QALAGLLNPQFA

-77 YGARDGPRS
+77 FGARDGPRS
-86 DFRGGEGHHD
+86 DFRGGEGHRD

-101 FPPSDFQGRDES
+101 FPPPDFQSRDES
-113 QMDFRGR
+113 QLDFRGR
-120 EPPSS
+120 EPPPPE
-125 DYRGRD
+125 YRGRD
-131 MYPGDFR
+131 MYSGDFR
-138 EREGPHM
+138 EREGPPM
-145 DFRGGDVPSVD
+145 DFRGGDVPPVD
-156 YRNREQFRM
+156 YRNRETFRM
-165 NYRDREAHN
+165 NYRDREVHG

-179 RDEPSSDFRG
+179 RDEPPSDFRG

-200 DGSHSDFRARDM
+200 DGSHSDFRARDVP
-212 SELDFRGREHSYSD
+212 ELDYRGRDHSYPD
-226 FRNRDVPDL
+226 FRSRDVPDL

-247 RNRNASSSDFR
+247 RNRNAPSSDFR
-258 NRHRSRSDQDFRN
+258 NRHRSRSDQDFR
-271 RDMAPPMDFSE
+271 S
-282 REMPPMDQSLVD
+282 REMPPPVDYSDREMPPVDQSLVD
-294 FRRNQSTVPLAERE
+294 FRCNQSTLPLAERE
-308 GSGLRTSKREESALG
+308 GSGLNTSKREEPALG

-332 KGEFQHSEAPARE
+332 KDEFQHSEAPARE
-345 EESLGLGLEDD
+345 EESLGL
-356 TSHNFQN
+356 
-363 SRGPLPTLQDQEEQP
+363 EEQP
-378 QTFANKQQQQQLSG
+378 QTFANKQQQQQQLPG

-405 GEGGLDFLG
+405 GEGDLDFLG

-433 GHQMFDYEHGKSFS
+433 GNQLFDYEHGKSFS

-512 YSSGYDYG
+512 YSSVIP
-520 YVCVEFSLLEE
+520 VCWAPSSFTPLSQ
-531 AIGCMEANQ
+531 Q
-540 GTLSIGGKEVTLE
+540 GTLTIGGKEVTLE

-584 DGSRAGPESRGSS
+584 DGEYVWSSRYVFAQLEISS
-597 EGGEDTSAEQE
+597 ALTI
-608 FTETK
+608 
-613 LEKPEQEL
+613 
-621 SGQPGSPKQTLQP
+621 QPGSPKQPLQA
-634 SVPAPQQECQPQEE
+634 SVPAPQQECQPQEQ
-648 EPRKRDEGGERR
+648 EPRKRDEGRERR
-660 PLQEKRRD
+660 PSQEKRRD
-668 MDRHQELPSQR
+668 VDRHQELPSQR
-679 EVEEAPPQDGG
+679 EADEATPQEGG

-710 GLLAPYVRLSTSS
+710 GLLAPYVRISTSS

-741 ELDSHAEA
+741 ELESHAEA

-769 VEVNLATG
+769 LEVNLATG

-793 PGRRGM
+793 QGRRGM
-799 RDRRGSESQRRTR
+799 RDRRGGESQRRTR

-853 SCSSPTE
+853 ACTSPTE
-860 SGRRRRHESQER
+860 NRRRRHGSQER
-872 TNERKEPHSR
+872 TGERKEPHNR
-882 DNRDKR
+882 DNREKK
-888 EKGKSTFAKNEPGE
+888 EKGKNTSAKNE
-902 ERFFAE
+902 
-908 DVFKK
+908 
-913 PLPPSTKKDEGAGL
+913 S
-927 NETGEE
+927 GEE

-953 STAPP
+953 SAAPP

-982 EEEQPQAQWL
+982 EEEQAQWL

-1005 RKAKANEDKLTDWN
+1005 RKAKPSDDKLTDWN

-1070 REGRY
+1070 REGRF

-1093 RKRLRYDQDSESD
+1093 RKRLRYDRDSESD
-1106 YDPRIDSNN
+1106 YDPRIDSNS
-1115 KGNRMFQSAGWKK
+1115 KGNRMFQSTGWKK
-1128 GFGHNQQGT
+1128 GLSHNQQGPT
-1137 ASPMEAE
+1137 SPMEADS
-1144 NRKKGPGL
+1144 RKKGPGL
-1152 GPQGKPPKRQSNET
+1152 GPQGKPNKRQSNET

>member
-1 MWGGHRQGNRMG
+1 Y
-13 SFRGSQEERFAPG
+13 SGSQEERFAPG
-26 WNREYPPSLDSLA
+26 WNREYPPSLDSLG

-46 FSGRESLPFDI
+46 FSGRKSLPFDI
-57 QALTGLLNPQFA
+57 QALSGLLNPQFA

-86 DFRGGEGHHD
+86 DFRGGDGHHD

-120 EPPSS
+120 EPPPSE
-125 DYRGRD
+125 YRGRD
-131 MYPGDFR
+131 MYSGDFR
-138 EREGPHM
+138 EREGPPM
-145 DFRGGDVPSVD
+145 DFRAGDVPSGD
-156 YRNREQFRM
+156 YRNRDTFRM
-165 NYRDREAHN
+165 NYRGREAHN

-179 RDEPSSDFRG
+179 REEPPSDFRG
-189 RGSFDLDFRGR
+189 RGSYDFDFRGR
-200 DGSHSDFRARDM
+200 DGPHSDFRARDM
-212 SELDFRGREHSYSD
+212 SELDYRGREHSYSD

-247 RNRNASSSDFR
+247 RNRNAPSSDFR
-258 NRHRSRSDQDFRN
+258 NRHRSRSDQDFRS
-271 RDMAPPMDFSE
+271 RDVAPPMDFSD
-282 REMPPMDQSLVD
+282 REMPPVDQSLVD
-294 FRRNQSTVPLAERE
+294 FRHNQSNAPLAERE
-308 GSGLRTSKREESALG
+308 DSGLSTSKRDESALS
-323 LDRTPFGSQ
+323 LDRSPFGSQ

-345 EESLGLGLEDD
+345 EESLGL
-356 TSHNFQN
+356 
-363 SRGPLPTLQDQEEQP
+363 EEQP
-378 QTFANKQQQQQLSG
+378 QTFASKQQQQQLSG
-392 GEQQRSDSDLGLK
+392 GEQQRSDADLGLK
-405 GEGGLDFLG
+405 GEGDLDFLG

-422 IEYRDVDHRLP
+422 MEYRDVDHRLP
-433 GHQMFDYEHGKSFS
+433 GHQMFDYEHGKSFA

-459 SLQDQDYR
+459 NLQDQDYR

-512 YSSGYDYG
+512 YSS
-520 YVCVEFSLLEE
+520 VT
-531 AIGCMEANQ
+531 CMCWARWSFTPLSQQ
-540 GTLSIGGKEVTLE
+540 GTLTIGGKEVTLE

-584 DGSRAGPESRGSS
+584 DVHFSS
-597 EGGEDTSAEQE
+597 LIA
-608 FTETK
+608 ETK
-613 LEKPEQEL
+613 LETPEQEL
-621 SGQPGSPKQTLQP
+621 SGQPGSPKQPLQP
-634 SVPAPQQECQPQEE
+634 SVPAPQQECQPQEQ
-648 EPRKRDEGGERR
+648 EPRRRDEGRERR
-660 PLQEKRRD
+660 PSQEKRRD
-668 MDRHQELPSQR
+668 MDRHQEPPSQR
-679 EVEEAPPQDGG
+679 EAEETTPPDGG

-741 ELDSHAEA
+741 ELESHAEA

-769 VEVNLATG
+769 LEVNLATG

-799 RDRRGSESQRRTR
+799 RDRRGGESQRRTR

-826 ETGNYYDPIAGTY
+826 DTGNYYDPIAGTY

-853 SCSSPTE
+853 PSPPPTE
-860 SGRRRRHESQER
+860 SRRRRHGSQEW
-872 TNERKEPHSR
+872 TSDRKEPHSR
-882 DNRDKR
+882 DNRDKKD
-888 EKGKSTFAKNEPGE
+888 KGKSTSAK
-902 ERFFAE
+902 
-908 DVFKK
+908 
-913 PLPPSTKKDEGAGL
+913 T
-927 NETGEE
+927 ETGEE

-948 VKKDE
+948 VKKEE
-953 STAPP
+953 SAAPP

-982 EEEQPQAQWL
+982 EEEQSQAQWL
-992 PPPLP
+992 PPPAHP
-997 PAQREEQP
+997 PAPREEQA
-1005 RKAKANEDKLTDWN
+1005 RKAKASDDKLTDWN

-1070 REGRY
+1070 REGRH

-1080 DRREKFQQMDSPE
+1080 DRREKFQQVDSPE

-1106 YDPRIDSNN
+1106 YDPRLDSNN
-1115 KGNRMFQSAGWKK
+1115 KGNRMVQSPGWKK

-1137 ASPMEAE
+1137 ASPVEAE
-1144 NRKKGPGL
+1144 NRRKGPVL
-1152 GPQGKPPKRQSNET
+1152 GAPGKPPKRQSNET

>member
-1 MWGGHRQGNRMG
+1 CVCW
-13 SFRGSQEERFAPG
+13 AP
-26 WNREYPPSLDSLA
+26 SS
-39 QERHSGN
+39 
-46 FSGRESLPFDI
+46 
-57 QALTGLLNPQFA
+57 
-69 NREEPSFS
+69 
-77 YGARDGPRS
+77 
-86 DFRGGEGHHD
+86 
-96 FRGRD
+96 
-101 FPPSDFQGRDES
+101 FPPLS
-113 QMDFRGR
+113 Q
-120 EPPSS
+120 
-125 DYRGRD
+125 
-131 MYPGDFR
+131 
-138 EREGPHM
+138 
-145 DFRGGDVPSVD
+145 
-156 YRNREQFRM
+156 
-165 NYRDREAHN
+165 
-174 MDYRG
+174 
-179 RDEPSSDFRG
+179 
-189 RGSFDLDFRGR
+189 
-200 DGSHSDFRARDM
+200 
-212 SELDFRGREHSYSD
+212 
-226 FRNRDVPDL
+226 
-235 DFRGVGTSDLDF
+235 
-247 RNRNASSSDFR
+247 
-258 NRHRSRSDQDFRN
+258 
-271 RDMAPPMDFSE
+271 
-282 REMPPMDQSLVD
+282 
-294 FRRNQSTVPLAERE
+294 
-308 GSGLRTSKREESALG
+308 
-323 LDRTPFGSQ
+323 
-332 KGEFQHSEAPARE
+332 
-345 EESLGLGLEDD
+345 
-356 TSHNFQN
+356 
-363 SRGPLPTLQDQEEQP
+363 
-378 QTFANKQQQQQLSG
+378 
-392 GEQQRSDSDLGLK
+392 
-405 GEGGLDFLG
+405 
-414 RQDTDYRN
+414 
-422 IEYRDVDHRLP
+422 
-433 GHQMFDYEHGKSFS
+433 
-447 EGKPSKDSRPYK
+447 
-459 SLQDQDYR
+459 
-467 TCPKYVKPSK
+467 
-477 LIRLGGVPETATKDD
+477 
-492 ILNAFRGPDGTPV
+492 
-505 KDLRLKD
+505 
-512 YSSGYDYG
+512 
-520 YVCVEFSLLEE
+520 
-531 AIGCMEANQ
+531 Q

-584 DGSRAGPESRGSS
+584 DVLFSS
-597 EGGEDTSAEQE
+597 LTA
-608 FTETK
+608 ETK

-621 SGQPGSPKQTLQP
+621 AGQPGSPKQPLQP
-634 SVPAPQQECQPQEE
+634 SVPAPPQQECQPQEQ
-648 EPRKRDEGGERR
+648 EPRKRDEGRERR
-660 PLQEKRRD
+660 PSQEKRRD

-679 EVEEAPPQDGG
+679 ESEEATPQDGG

-799 RDRRGSESQRRTR
+799 RDRRGGESQRRTR

-853 SCSSPTE
+853 VCSSPPE
-860 SGRRRRHESQER
+860 SRRRRHGSQER

-882 DNRDKR
+882 DNRDKK
-888 EKGKSTFAKNEPGE
+888 EKGKNIPAKNET
-902 ERFFAE
+902 A
-908 DVFKK
+908 
-913 PLPPSTKKDEGAGL
+913 
-927 NETGEE
+927 EE

-948 VKKDE
+948 VKKEE
-953 STAPP
+953 SAAPP

-982 EEEQPQAQWL
+982 EEEQSQAQWL
-992 PPPLP
+992 PPPHP
-997 PAQREEQP
+997 PAQREEQT
-1005 RKAKANEDKLTDWN
+1005 RKAKPSEDKLTDWN

-1070 REGRY
+1070 HEGRY

-1093 RKRLRYDQDSESD
+1093 RKRLRYDRDTESD
-1106 YDPRIDSNN
+1106 YDPRIDSNS
-1115 KGNRMFQSAGWKK
+1115 KGNRLSQSLGWKK
-1128 GFGHNQQGT
+1128 GFGHSQQGT
-1137 ASPMEAE
+1137 ASPMEVE
-1144 NRKKGPGL
+1144 NRRKGPGL
-1152 GPQGKPPKRQSNET
+1152 GAQGKPSKRQSNET

>member
-1 MWGGHRQGNRMG
+1 Y
-13 SFRGSQEERFAPG
+13 SGSQEERFAPG
-26 WNREYPPSLDSLA
+26 WNREYPPSLDSLG

-46 FSGRESLPFDI
+46 FSGRKSLPFDI
-57 QALTGLLNPQFA
+57 QALSGLLNPQFA

-120 EPPSS
+120 EPPPSE
-125 DYRGRD
+125 YRGRD
-131 MYPGDFR
+131 MYSGEFR
-138 EREGPHM
+138 EREGPPM
-145 DFRGGDVPSVD
+145 DFRGGDVPSGD
-156 YRNREQFRM
+156 YRNRDTFRM

-179 RDEPSSDFRG
+179 RDEPLSDFRG
-189 RGSFDLDFRGR
+189 RGSYDLDFRGR
-200 DGSHSDFRARDM
+200 DGPHSDFRARDM
-212 SELDFRGREHSYSD
+212 SELDYRGREHSYSD

-247 RNRNASSSDFR
+247 RNRNAPSSDFR
-258 NRHRSRSDQDFRN
+258 NRHRSRSDQDFRS
-271 RDMAPPMDFSE
+271 RDVAPPMDFSD
-282 REMPPMDQSLVD
+282 REMPPVDQSLVD
-294 FRRNQSTVPLAERE
+294 FRHNQSTVPLAERE
-308 GSGLRTSKREESALG
+308 GSGLSTSKRDESALS

-332 KGEFQHSEAPARE
+332 KGEFQHSEAPAGE
-345 EESLGLGLEDD
+345 EESLGL
-356 TSHNFQN
+356 
-363 SRGPLPTLQDQEEQP
+363 EEQP

-405 GEGGLDFLG
+405 GEGDLDFLG

-422 IEYRDVDHRLP
+422 MEYRDVDHRLP

-512 YSSGYDYG
+512 YSS
-520 YVCVEFSLLEE
+520 VT
-531 AIGCMEANQ
+531 CMCWARSSFTPLSQQ
-540 GTLSIGGKEVTLE
+540 GTLTIGGKEVTLE

-584 DGSRAGPESRGSS
+584 DVHFSS
-597 EGGEDTSAEQE
+597 LIA
-608 FTETK
+608 ETK
-613 LEKPEQEL
+613 LETPEQEL
-621 SGQPGSPKQTLQP
+621 SGQPGSPKQPLQP
-634 SVPAPQQECQPQEE
+634 SVPAPQQECQPQEQ
-648 EPRKRDEGGERR
+648 EPRKRDEGRERR
-660 PLQEKRRD
+660 PSQEKRRD
-668 MDRHQELPSQR
+668 MDRHQEPPAQR
-679 EVEEAPPQDGG
+679 EAEEATPPDGG

-710 GLLAPYVRLSTSS
+710 GLLAPYVRLSTSN

-741 ELDSHAEA
+741 ELESHAEA

-769 VEVNLATG
+769 LEVNLATG

-799 RDRRGSESQRRTR
+799 RDRRGGESQRRTR

-826 ETGNYYDPIAGTY
+826 DTGNYYDPIAGTY

-853 SCSSPTE
+853 ASSPPTE
-860 SGRRRRHESQER
+860 SRRQRHGSQER
-872 TNERKEPHSR
+872 TSDRKEPHGRDSR
-882 DNRDKR
+882 DKKD
-888 EKGKSTFAKNEPGE
+888 KGKSASAK
-902 ERFFAE
+902 
-908 DVFKK
+908 
-913 PLPPSTKKDEGAGL
+913 T
-927 NETGEE
+927 ETGEE

-948 VKKDE
+948 VKKE
-953 STAPP
+953 ETAAPP

-992 PPPLP
+992 PPPPHP
-997 PAQREEQP
+997 PAPREEQP
-1005 RKAKANEDKLTDWN
+1005 RKAKASDDKLTDWN

-1070 REGRY
+1070 REGKH

-1093 RKRLRYDQDSESD
+1093 RKRLRYDRDSESD
-1106 YDPRIDSNN
+1106 YDPRLDSNN
-1115 KGNRMFQSAGWKK
+1115 KGSRMVQSPGWKK

-1137 ASPMEAE
+1137 ASPVEAE
-1144 NRKKGPGL
+1144 NRRKGPGL
-1152 GPQGKPPKRQSNET
+1152 GAPGKPPKRQSNET

>member
-1 MWGGHRQGNRMG
+1 Y
-13 SFRGSQEERFAPG
+13 SGSQEERFAPG
-26 WNREYPPSLDSLA
+26 WNREYPPSFDSLA

-57 QALTGLLNPQFA
+57 QAFTGLLNPQFA
-69 NREEPSFS
+69 NREEPSFGF
-77 YGARDGPRS
+77 GARDGPHS

-96 FRGRD
+96 FRGRN

-120 EPPSS
+120 EPHSS
-125 DYRGRD
+125 EYRGRD
-131 MYPGDFR
+131 MYSGDFR
-138 EREGPHM
+138 EREGPPM
-145 DFRGGDVPSVD
+145 DFRGGDVPPVD
-156 YRNREQFRM
+156 YRNRETFRM
-165 NYRDREAHN
+165 NYRDRESHN

-179 RDEPSSDFRG
+179 RDEPPSDFRG

-200 DGSHSDFRARDM
+200 DGSHSDFRTRDVP
-212 SELDFRGREHSYSD
+212 EIDYRGREHSYSD

-235 DFRGVGTSDLDF
+235 DFGGVGTSDLDF
-247 RNRNASSSDFR
+247 RNRNAPSSDFR
-258 NRHRSRSDQDFRN
+258 NRHRSRSDQDFRS
-271 RDMAPPMDFSE
+271 RDVAPSMDFSE
-282 REMPPMDQSLVD
+282 REMPPMDQNLVD
-294 FRRNQSTVPLAERE
+294 FRHNQSTVPLAERE
-308 GSGLRTSKREESALG
+308 GSGLSTSKREESALG
-323 LDRTPFGSQ
+323 LDRTAFGSQ
-332 KGEFQHSEAPARE
+332 KGEFQHSEAPAGE
-345 EESLGLGLEDD
+345 EESLGL
-356 TSHNFQN
+356 
-363 SRGPLPTLQDQEEQP
+363 EEQP

-392 GEQQRSDSDLGLK
+392 GEQQGSDSDLGLK
-405 GEGGLDFLG
+405 GEGDLDFLG

-512 YSSGYDYG
+512 YSSGLG
-520 YVCVEFSLLEE
+520 STQCVLGISHSSFPPLSQ
-531 AIGCMEANQ
+531 Q

-584 DGSRAGPESRGSS
+584 D
-597 EGGEDTSAEQE
+597 
-608 FTETK
+608 ETK
-613 LEKPEQEL
+613 PEKLDQEL
-621 SGQPGSPKQTLQP
+621 SGQPGSPKQPLQP
-634 SVPAPQQECQPQEE
+634 SVPAPQQECQPQEQE
-648 EPRKRDEGGERR
+648 TRKRDEGRERR
-660 PLQEKRRD
+660 PSQEKRRD

-679 EVEEAPPQDGG
+679 EAEEATPQDGG

-749 LRLLK
+749 MRLLK

-799 RDRRGSESQRRTR
+799 RDRRGNESQRRTR

-839 YDPRTQREVTIDRE
+839 YDPRTQRDVTIDQE
-853 SCSSPTE
+853 GCSSPAE
-860 SGRRRRHESQER
+860 SRRRWHGSQER

-882 DNRDKR
+882 DNRDKK
-888 EKGKSTFAKNEPGE
+888 EKGKSASAKNE
-902 ERFFAE
+902 A
-908 DVFKK
+908 
-913 PLPPSTKKDEGAGL
+913 
-927 NETGEE
+927 GEE
-933 KFSAEDVFKK
+933 KFSAEHVFKK

-982 EEEQPQAQWL
+982 EEEQSQVQWL
-992 PPPLP
+992 PPPHP

-1005 RKAKANEDKLTDWN
+1005 RKAKASDDKLTDWN

-1093 RKRLRYDQDSESD
+1093 RKRLRYDRDSESD
-1106 YDPRIDSNN
+1106 YDPRMDNNN
-1115 KGNRMFQSAGWKK
+1115 KGNRMLQSPGWKK
-1128 GFGHNQQGT
+1128 GFGHNQQST
-1137 ASPMEAE
+1137 TSPVEAE

-1152 GPQGKPPKRQSNET
+1152 GAPGKPTKRQSNET

>member
-1 MWGGHRQGNRMG
+1 Y
-13 SFRGSQEERFAPG
+13 SGSQEERFAPG

-57 QALTGLLNPQFA
+57 QAFTGLLNPQFA
-69 NREEPSFS
+69 NREEPSYSF
-77 YGARDGPRS
+77 GARDGPRS

-101 FPPSDFQGRDES
+101 FPPSDFQGRDEP

-125 DYRGRD
+125 EYRGRD
-131 MYPGDFR
+131 MYSGDFR
-138 EREGPHM
+138 EREGPPM
-145 DFRGGDVPSVD
+145 DFRAGDIASVD
-156 YRNREQFRM
+156 YRNRETFRM
-165 NYRDREAHN
+165 NYRDRETHN

-179 RDEPSSDFRG
+179 RDEPPSDFRG

-200 DGSHSDFRARDM
+200 DGSHSDFRARDV
-212 SELDFRGREHSYSD
+212 SELDYRGREQGHSYSD

-247 RNRNASSSDFR
+247 RNRNAPSSDFR
-258 NRHRSRSDQDFRN
+258 NRHRSRSDQDFRS
-271 RDMAPPMDFSE
+271 REMAPPMDFSD
-282 REMPPMDQSLVD
+282 REMPPVDQSHVD
-294 FRRNQSTVPLAERE
+294 FRCNQTTVPLAERE
-308 GSGLRTSKREESALG
+308 GSGLSTSKREESALG

-345 EESLGLGLEDD
+345 EESLGLALEDD
-356 TSHNFQN
+356 SSHSFQN

-378 QTFANKQQQQQLSG
+378 QAFANKQQQQQQLPA

-512 YSSGYDYG
+512 YSSGENAFPSFNAFP
-520 YVCVEFSLLEE
+520 CLCT
-531 AIGCMEANQ
+531 ICMCWAHWSFTPLSQQ

-584 DGSRAGPESRGSS
+584 DGEYIWSPVL
-597 EGGEDTSAEQE
+597 
-608 FTETK
+608 TETK

-621 SGQPGSPKQTLQP
+621 SGQPESPKQPLQP
-634 SVPAPQQECQPQEE
+634 LVPAPQQECQPQEQ
-648 EPRKRDEGGERR
+648 EPRKRDEGRERR
-660 PLQEKRRD
+660 PSQEKRRD

-679 EVEEAPPQDGG
+679 EAEEATPQDGG

-749 LRLLK
+749 MRLLK

-786 GDNSYYG
+786 SDNSYYG

-799 RDRRGSESQRRTR
+799 RDRRGGESQRRTSR

-853 SCSSPTE
+853 ACSSPTE
-860 SGRRRRHESQER
+860 SRRRRHGSQEW
-872 TNERKEPHSR
+872 TSERKEPHSR
-882 DNRDKR
+882 DNRDKK
-888 EKGKSTFAKNEPGE
+888 EKGKSTSAK
-902 ERFFAE
+902 
-908 DVFKK
+908 
-913 PLPPSTKKDEGAGL
+913 

-953 STAPP
+953 SAAPP

-982 EEEQPQAQWL
+982 EEEQTQAQWL
-992 PPPLP
+992 PPPHP
-997 PAQREEQP
+997 PAPREEQP
-1005 RKAKANEDKLTDWN
+1005 RKAKASDDKLTDWN

-1075 KDKGN
+1075 KDKGS

-1093 RKRLRYDQDSESD
+1093 RKRLRYDRDSESD
-1106 YDPRIDSNN
+1106 YDPRMDSNN
-1115 KGNRMFQSAGWKK
+1115 KGNRMLQSTGWKK
-1128 GFGHNQQGT
+1128 GFGHNQQGMT
-1137 ASPMEAE
+1137 SPVEAE

-1152 GPQGKPPKRQSNET
+1152 GAAGKPSKRQSNET

>member
-1 MWGGHRQGNRMG
+1 Y
-13 SFRGSQEERFAPG
+13 SGSQEERFAPG
-26 WNREYPPSLDSLA
+26 WNREYPPSLDSLG

-46 FSGRESLPFDI
+46 FSGRKSLPFDI
-57 QALTGLLNPQFA
+57 QALSGLLNPQFA

-77 YGARDGPRS
+77 YGARDGPHS
-86 DFRGGEGHHD
+86 DFRGGDGHHD

-101 FPPSDFQGRDES
+101 FPLSDFQGRDES

-120 EPPSS
+120 EPPPSE
-125 DYRGRD
+125 YRGRD
-131 MYPGDFR
+131 MYSGDFR
-138 EREGPHM
+138 EREGPPM
-145 DFRGGDVPSVD
+145 DFRAGDVPSGD
-156 YRNREQFRM
+156 YRNRDTFRM

-179 RDEPSSDFRG
+179 REEPSDFRG
-189 RGSFDLDFRGR
+189 RGSYDFDFRGR
-200 DGSHSDFRARDM
+200 DGPHSDFRARDM
-212 SELDFRGREHSYSD
+212 SELDYRGREHSYSD

-235 DFRGVGTSDLDF
+235 DFRGMGTSDLDF
-247 RNRNASSSDFR
+247 RNRNAPSSDFR
-258 NRHRSRSDQDFRN
+258 NRHRSRSDQDFRS
-271 RDMAPPMDFSE
+271 RDVAPPMDFSD
-282 REMPPMDQSLVD
+282 REMPPVDQSLVD
-294 FRRNQSTVPLAERE
+294 FRHNQSTVPLAERE
-308 GSGLRTSKREESALG
+308 GSGLSTSKRDESALS
-323 LDRTPFGSQ
+323 LDRSPFGSQ

-345 EESLGLGLEDD
+345 EESLGL
-356 TSHNFQN
+356 
-363 SRGPLPTLQDQEEQP
+363 EEQP

-405 GEGGLDFLG
+405 GEGDLDFLG

-422 IEYRDVDHRLP
+422 MEYRDVDHRLP
-433 GHQMFDYEHGKSFS
+433 GHQMFDYEHGKSFA

-459 SLQDQDYR
+459 NLQDQDYR

-512 YSSGYDYG
+512 YSSVTC
-520 YVCVEFSLLEE
+520 VCWARWSFIPLSQ
-531 AIGCMEANQ
+531 Q
-540 GTLSIGGKEVTLE
+540 GTLTIGGKEVTLE

-565 CKVCT
+565 CKVST

-584 DGSRAGPESRGSS
+584 DGEYIWSPELGRLKVSS
-597 EGGEDTSAEQE
+597 NLTR
-608 FTETK
+608 
-613 LEKPEQEL
+613 
-621 SGQPGSPKQTLQP
+621 SPKQPLQP
-634 SVPAPQQECQPQEE
+634 SVPAPQQECQPQEQ
-648 EPRKRDEGGERR
+648 EPRKRDEGRERR
-660 PLQEKRRD
+660 PSQEKRRD
-668 MDRHQELPSQR
+668 MDRHQEPPSQR
-679 EVEEAPPQDGG
+679 EAEESTPPDGG

-741 ELDSHAEA
+741 ELESHAEA

-769 VEVNLATG
+769 LEVNLATG

-799 RDRRGSESQRRTR
+799 RDRRGGESQRRTR

-826 ETGNYYDPIAGTY
+826 DTGNYYDPIAGTY

-853 SCSSPTE
+853 PSPPPTE
-860 SGRRRRHESQER
+860 SRRRRHGSQEW
-872 TNERKEPHSR
+872 TSDRKEPYSR
-882 DNRDKR
+882 DNRDKKD
-888 EKGKSTFAKNEPGE
+888 KGKSTSAK
-902 ERFFAE
+902 
-908 DVFKK
+908 
-913 PLPPSTKKDEGAGL
+913 T
-927 NETGEE
+927 ETGEE

-948 VKKDE
+948 VKKEE
-953 STAPP
+953 SAAPP

-982 EEEQPQAQWL
+982 EEEQSQAQWL
-992 PPPLP
+992 PPPPHP
-997 PAQREEQP
+997 PAPREEQA
-1005 RKAKANEDKLTDWN
+1005 RKAKASDDKLTDWN

-1070 REGRY
+1070 REGRH

-1093 RKRLRYDQDSESD
+1093 RKRLRYDRDSESE
-1106 YDPRIDSNN
+1106 YDPRLDSNN
-1115 KGNRMFQSAGWKK
+1115 KGNRMVQSPGWKK

-1137 ASPMEAE
+1137 ASPVEAE
-1144 NRKKGPGL
+1144 NRRKGPGL
-1152 GPQGKPPKRQSNET
+1152 GAPGKPPKRQSNET